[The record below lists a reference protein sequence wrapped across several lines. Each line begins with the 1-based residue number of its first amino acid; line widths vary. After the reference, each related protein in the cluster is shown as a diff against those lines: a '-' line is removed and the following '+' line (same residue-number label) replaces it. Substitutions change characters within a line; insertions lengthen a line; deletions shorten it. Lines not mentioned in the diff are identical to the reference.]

1 MERNYRLRANVGSDA
16 VLNVNMRQDFDF
28 LEVLSLRLRQKDT
41 YKLHSSSYGVIVGR
55 VLANDAFGI
64 PNAKVSVFIEKDDAD
79 TTEISQIYPYEEI
92 TSKDSEGRRY
102 NLLQDYSDDACYKVV
117 GTFPNKRYV
126 LDDDS
131 MLEVYDKYWKYTTVT
146 NQAGDYML
154 FAVPTGSQQIH
165 VDIDLSDIGVL
176 SQKPRDFEYKGYNI
190 SMFDSPVQFKDS
202 TNLDNLAQL
211 FSQNKSVNVYPFW
224 GDDDNGIAAITRC
237 DVQIQ
242 YKFEPTCVFMG
253 SIISDNDA
261 NSIGHKCAPSV
272 NNGMNNQLI
281 GGNGTIEMIRKTTDG
296 LVEEY
301 QIQGNQLIDENGV
314 WCYQIPMNLDYIGT
328 DEYGNVVPT
337 DNPSKGIPTRAQVRF
352 RISKTESGDEGFSRH
367 TAKYLVPM
375 NPILD
380 EGKVVPTLKVS
391 GSEAEKMYN
400 FGSATPDSCFRDLY
414 WNNVYSVKNYI
425 PKSQVAHRPYAN
437 NYTALKGANLVDNQ
451 NPVPFNKLRVD
462 MPFSYV
468 IVCVLF
474 TIVMYIIMFI
484 NQLVCIIDET
494 VLRIYNT
501 LRNFCLPKIPL
512 VGRICPFKAIL
523 PKLGYLGCL
532 SLAGG
537 FGENNTTFYPGCWCR
552 GTGLKAASCGSDQNG
567 NCNKSTDT
575 ARLMDSVQRSLALD
589 HKIAKLDFYQ
599 DWINGTLYMPLWYW
613 RKRKK
618 KTFLFGLF
626 SSKAKSQYC
635 SCDSK
640 YTRLKTSVTCNI
652 EYSKNDLTTNNSLM
666 PNNED
671 RWHKRRSGSVSYKR
685 GLIKPVENKDGLT
698 VYYYVGMQPTT
709 NNPNSDLQL
718 GDMGKDVKI
727 ALLYATDIILLGN
740 LEPNNIYGI
749 PQFYNCLPSTSANIP
764 PIASVEENIT
774 DEDDNDSDSPISVG
788 EDSGLTVTTGM
799 DWGHDYNDQTP
810 KYQRGLF
817 MDLSCTY
824 ANTKPKSCI
833 NVERLSEFGVN
844 LDMSYDMEYHSGN
857 SIKSGKIEADGFVS
871 KYELDDTENRAMF
884 ATLNHIG
891 FVPQP
896 YQDSIGSYTTQVEDA
911 NTNYLVNKFKYI
923 YPTDFDGRLQVP
935 MDLYKKGFEQVEMD
949 KKDDSYLTFR
959 FGAEAECDTDPSLKN
974 ECRIRHF
981 YHYDG
986 SKYSMPLYNNSYYFY
1001 FGVKKGSTAIDKF
1014 NKMFNASCFKRQTHP
1029 FTIDITKKGTSYC
1042 PSMYNYIDK
1051 NGKIVETID
1060 GYGYI
1065 KIVMD
1070 DITVPYSYTLT
1081 DSLGNEVVSET
1092 GMSLT
1097 SFVIGRTFNNDG
1109 NVIVEDKG
1117 AVKKQIDG
1125 SVVTNEY
1132 ASGLTNQAYT
1142 LEVTD
1147 ANGKTMTERIV
1158 LSVPSIS
1165 TEYTTTNLGTKFY
1178 SSGSTPNDY
1187 ICNKQSM
1194 FYGVIAI
1201 KGFTVDGHEFLLD
1214 KLEEAAHSSGDTD
1227 SNGADYYSFSVIGKR
1242 KEKDENGI
1250 VVKTYTAYAAI
1261 KVFAIN
1267 RDDNL
1272 LTSGC
1277 TCSGETTTVGPSGFT
1292 DNVLSLYVYRPNRFS
1307 LIITQKCVNRVDGKD
1322 ITAKTENT
1330 SSDIVTISNGSS
1342 FKAYLNDMPVKF
1354 LLGSSSEASPK
1365 SKFYS
1370 SSAVTS
1376 VTGSGITGWYG
1387 VNDEESYMFDVTT
1400 KNNEESWGDYVT
1412 LGESITSVDS
1422 KRNILKYK
1430 FDTMFSLSEATFV
1443 TSNSSCKFRYD
1454 ADGGTEPT
1462 LFRSLYPNYDDSSK
1476 VANTY
1481 TLDDYGVAECTS
1493 AIPNI
1498 VGDNYNGIDNSP
1510 SFNNVLSSNTDNQGN
1525 YFAAF
1530 TNDGGYKT
1538 KDTIDGKVSVMR
1550 IPNHASVSPFKIKG
1564 AEEDT
1569 PKTKGKDL
1577 EGVIDE
1583 KFPYAYNGGTQ
1594 KLKGD
1599 SQRNVKPYL
1608 RAMFL
1613 DRRFDYDLVVL
1624 APFIG
1629 SSFSLGSNDVPW
1641 KSSRLSGVT
1650 YGGIEMAYDDEY
1662 NIISAKTTGSSASTI
1677 SSITI
1682 SSITSSVCEY
1692 TYSYNGNSDEDVKT
1706 QLNRAKDITEKPNG
1720 EYDVGVFKRF
1730 YESTINGIDVTKMY
1744 WSTFNEKRLS
1754 KLAESSGYTTSVP
1767 RIFQHTID
1775 KENKPL
1781 LYNGEFAKD
1790 NFTTKRL
1797 IDIGNI
1803 PRSTDFSYG
1812 VTCCGYDLDTELN
1825 SDGEIL
1831 AKAVEGETT
1840 SIDLTF
1846 ESPITFINPSSD
1858 NKDYGNVVY
1867 ENDGVVKKDEI
1878 EYRRFKASK
1887 CSLMFKYNTKDS
1899 SDYDV
1904 YTKTPKVIKVLWDGM
1919 GKVIGDIQD
1928 GITYYKTIESGITL
1942 DGAIEKIKLE
1952 DGEFDKSTVSFW
1964 DKLKGES
1971 ISVILP
1977 EGTELGN
1984 EYKSKYDKRE
1994 IDGTFFK
2001 DSESNEF
2008 LMSNDTRF
2016 GEITF
2021 SKTFNLDGT
2030 KVFSILVDR
2039 EYRYQ
2044 ANDNL
2049 TRHLR
2054 TIETSDLYDCRDL
2067 LMRPLIKDDSG
2078 ETLYSY
2084 TILSDFGQTD
2094 VTVSSSSSGSTSGS
2108 TNDSNSGSTI
2118 SASASTKVLTQ
2129 VVSFEFRFSTSGS
2142 SPTDL
2147 ECQAFADTSMM
2158 TYTFKFSNGNDSYYL
2173 TPSKTSVIQG
2183 KGYCCIRITVN
2194 WTQDMGTLFDSK
2206 WSTCKCMVLAKTNS
2220 NFSYKMKEF
2229 SISHDDDDEK
2239 ATDANPVETNVIIV

>member
-28 LEVLSLRLRQKDT
+28 LEVLSLKLRQKDT

-512 VGRICPFKAIL
+512 VGRICPFKPIL

-635 SCDSK
+635 SCDSR

-718 GDMGKDVKI
+718 GDMDKDVKI

-896 YQDSIGSYTTQVEDA
+896 YQDSIKSYTTQVEDA

-1029 FTIDITKKGTSYC
+1029 FTIDITKRGRSYC
-1042 PSMYNYIDK
+1042 PSMYGSN
-1051 NGKIVETID
+1051 ID

-1081 DSLGNEVVSET
+1081 DSLGNEVASKT
-1092 GMSLT
+1092 GTSLT
-1097 SFVIGRTFNNDG
+1097 SFVIGATIDEHG
-1109 NVIVEDKG
+1109 NVIVNHN
-1117 AVKKQIDG
+1117 
-1125 SVVTNEY
+1125 VTSNEY
-1132 ASGLTNQAYT
+1132 QNGLTNQDYT

-1158 LSVPSIS
+1158 LSVPSIR

-1178 SSGSTPNDY
+1178 STTSTPNDY

-1201 KGFTVDGHEFLLD
+1201 KGFTVDGHEFSLTE
-1214 KLEEAAHSSGDTD
+1214 LEGVTSGVDF
-1227 SNGADYYSFSVIGKR
+1227 YSFSVVGNSIYGS
-1242 KEKDENGI
+1242 
-1250 VVKTYTAYAAI
+1250 YTAHAVI
-1261 KVFAIN
+1261 TVSAIN
-1267 RDDNL
+1267 MDGISS
-1272 LTSGC
+1272 TEECMCS
-1277 TCSGETTTVGPSGFT
+1277 SGETTVGTYNFDKKNG
-1292 DNVLSLYVYRPNRFS
+1292 VLSLYVYRPNRFS
-1307 LIITQKCVNRVDGKD
+1307 LTITQMCVKRVNGIV

-1330 SSDIVTISNGSS
+1330 SNDIVTISNGSS

-1354 LLGSSSEASPK
+1354 LLGSSSEASPN

-1370 SSAVTS
+1370 SSVVTS
-1376 VTGSGITGWYG
+1376 VIDDKIIGWYG
-1387 VNDEESYMFDVTT
+1387 VNDENSYIFDATT

-1454 ADGGTEPT
+1454 ADGGTAPT

-1498 VGDNYNGIDNSP
+1498 VGDNYNGIDKSP
-1510 SFNNVLSSNTDNQGN
+1510 SFNKVLSSNTVNQGN

-1538 KDTIDGKVSVMR
+1538 KDSIDGKVSVMR
-1550 IPNHASVSPFKIKG
+1550 IPNHASVSPYKING
-1564 AEEDT
+1564 VEDP

-1577 EGVIDE
+1577 EGGIE

-1662 NIISAKTTGSSASTI
+1662 NIISAKTTDSSASA
-1677 SSITI
+1677 
-1682 SSITSSVCEY
+1682 ITSVYEY
-1692 TYSYNGNSDEDVKT
+1692 TYSYNGNSDKDVNT
-1706 QLNRAKDITEKPNG
+1706 QLNGAKDITEKPNG
-1720 EYDVGVFKRF
+1720 KYDVGVFKRF

-1744 WSTFNEKRLS
+1744 WSTFNEERLS
-1754 KLAESSGYTTSVP
+1754 KLAESSGYTAPTAP
-1767 RIFQHTID
+1767 RIFHHYKD
-1775 KENKPL
+1775 KDNKPL
-1781 LYNGEFAKD
+1781 YNGEFAKDNFGEFAKD

-1803 PRSTDFSYG
+1803 PSSTDFSYG
-1812 VTCCGYDLDTELN
+1812 VTCCGYNLKTELN

-1846 ESPITFINPSSD
+1846 EPPITFINPSSD
-1858 NKDYGNVVY
+1858 NKDYGNVEY
-1867 ENDGVVKKDEI
+1867 DKDGVVEVEVKNDKI

-1942 DGAIEKIKLE
+1942 DGAISGITLA
-1952 DGEFDKSTVSFW
+1952 EFDKSTVSFW

-1977 EGTELGN
+1977 EGTELGDG
-1984 EYKSKYDKRE
+1984 YQSKYGKRKN
-1994 IDGTFFK
+1994 IDGIFFK
-2001 DSESNEF
+2001 DSESHEF

-2021 SKTFNLDGT
+2021 SKTFELDGT

-2084 TILSDFGQTD
+2084 TTLSDFGQTD
-2094 VTVSSSSSGSTSGS
+2094 VSVSGSSSGGSVST
-2108 TNDSNSGSTI
+2108 T
-2118 SASASTKVLTQ
+2118 ASTKVLTQ
-2129 VVSFEFRFSTSGS
+2129 VISFEFRFSTSGS

-2158 TYTFKFSNGNDSYYL
+2158 TYTFKFSNRSDSYYL
-2173 TPSKTSVIQG
+2173 TPSNTTVTQSDDG
-2183 KGYCCIRITVN
+2183 KYCYIRITVN

-2206 WSTCKCMVLAKTNS
+2206 WKTCNCMVLAKTNS
-2220 NFSYKMKEF
+2220 NFSYKMNEF
-2229 SISHDDDDEK
+2229 SISHDVLHDKK
-2239 ATDANPVETNVIIV
+2239 ATEVGKDEVTNVTIDNK

>member
-375 NPILD
+375 NPILN
-380 EGKVVPTLKVS
+380 EEKVVPTLKAS

-512 VGRICPFKAIL
+512 VGRICPFKPIL

-552 GTGLKAASCGSDQNG
+552 GTGLKVASCGSDQNG

-635 SCDSK
+635 SCDSR

-666 PNNED
+666 PNKED

-740 LEPNNIYGI
+740 LEPNNLYGI

-810 KYQRGLF
+810 RYQRGLF

-896 YQDSIGSYTTQVEDA
+896 YQDSIKSYTTQVEDA

-959 FGAEAECDTDPSLKN
+959 FGAEGGTSDSNSEG
-974 ECRIRHF
+974 RIRHF
-981 YHYDG
+981 YHTDG
-986 SKYSMPLYNNSYYFY
+986 GKFSMPLYNNSYYFY

-1029 FTIDITKKGTSYC
+1029 FTIDITKRGRSYC
-1042 PSMYNYIDK
+1042 PSMYGNDR
-1051 NGKIVETID
+1051 D

-1081 DSLGNEVVSET
+1081 DSFGNEVVSET

-1097 SFVIGRTFNNDG
+1097 SFAIGGIIDEDG
-1109 NVIVEDKG
+1109 NVIVKDKG
-1117 AVKKQIDG
+1117 AVRKQIDK
-1125 SVVTNEY
+1125 SLVTNEY

-1165 TEYTTTNLGTKFY
+1165 IEYTTTNLATKFY
-1178 SSGSTPNDY
+1178 STTSTTISY
-1187 ICNKQSM
+1187 ICDKQSM
-1194 FYGVIAI
+1194 FYGVISI
-1201 KGFTVDGHEFLLD
+1201 KGFTVDGYEFLLD
-1214 KLEEAAHSSGDTD
+1214 KLEAAAYTSSDD
-1227 SNGADYYSFSVIGKR
+1227 SYLYYLVGKG
-1242 KEKDENGI
+1242 KDNS
-1250 VVKTYTAYAAI
+1250 TYTANVVITVHA
-1261 KVFAIN
+1261 VN
-1267 RDDNL
+1267 RDGISSTEDCMCQYIGNTVDYLNL
-1272 LTSGC
+1272 LMT
-1277 TCSGETTTVGPSGFT
+1277 
-1292 DNVLSLYVYRPNRFS
+1292 
-1307 LIITQKCVNRVDGKD
+1307 
-1322 ITAKTENT
+1322 
-1330 SSDIVTISNGSS
+1330 
-1342 FKAYLNDMPVKF
+1342 
-1354 LLGSSSEASPK
+1354 
-1365 SKFYS
+1365 
-1370 SSAVTS
+1370 
-1376 VTGSGITGWYG
+1376 
-1387 VNDEESYMFDVTT
+1387 
-1400 KNNEESWGDYVT
+1400 
-1412 LGESITSVDS
+1412 
-1422 KRNILKYK
+1422 
-1430 FDTMFSLSEATFV
+1430 
-1443 TSNSSCKFRYD
+1443 
-1454 ADGGTEPT
+1454 
-1462 LFRSLYPNYDDSSK
+1462 RS
-1476 VANTY
+1476 
-1481 TLDDYGVAECTS
+1481 
-1493 AIPNI
+1493 
-1498 VGDNYNGIDNSP
+1498 
-1510 SFNNVLSSNTDNQGN
+1510 
-1525 YFAAF
+1525 
-1530 TNDGGYKT
+1530 
-1538 KDTIDGKVSVMR
+1538 
-1550 IPNHASVSPFKIKG
+1550 
-1564 AEEDT
+1564 
-1569 PKTKGKDL
+1569 
-1577 EGVIDE
+1577 
-1583 KFPYAYNGGTQ
+1583 
-1594 KLKGD
+1594 
-1599 SQRNVKPYL
+1599 
-1608 RAMFL
+1608 
-1613 DRRFDYDLVVL
+1613 
-1624 APFIG
+1624 
-1629 SSFSLGSNDVPW
+1629 
-1641 KSSRLSGVT
+1641 
-1650 YGGIEMAYDDEY
+1650 
-1662 NIISAKTTGSSASTI
+1662 
-1677 SSITI
+1677 
-1682 SSITSSVCEY
+1682 
-1692 TYSYNGNSDEDVKT
+1692 
-1706 QLNRAKDITEKPNG
+1706 
-1720 EYDVGVFKRF
+1720 
-1730 YESTINGIDVTKMY
+1730 
-1744 WSTFNEKRLS
+1744 
-1754 KLAESSGYTTSVP
+1754 
-1767 RIFQHTID
+1767 
-1775 KENKPL
+1775 
-1781 LYNGEFAKD
+1781 
-1790 NFTTKRL
+1790 
-1797 IDIGNI
+1797 
-1803 PRSTDFSYG
+1803 
-1812 VTCCGYDLDTELN
+1812 
-1825 SDGEIL
+1825 
-1831 AKAVEGETT
+1831 
-1840 SIDLTF
+1840 
-1846 ESPITFINPSSD
+1846 
-1858 NKDYGNVVY
+1858 
-1867 ENDGVVKKDEI
+1867 
-1878 EYRRFKASK
+1878 
-1887 CSLMFKYNTKDS
+1887 
-1899 SDYDV
+1899 
-1904 YTKTPKVIKVLWDGM
+1904 
-1919 GKVIGDIQD
+1919 
-1928 GITYYKTIESGITL
+1928 
-1942 DGAIEKIKLE
+1942 
-1952 DGEFDKSTVSFW
+1952 
-1964 DKLKGES
+1964 
-1971 ISVILP
+1971 
-1977 EGTELGN
+1977 
-1984 EYKSKYDKRE
+1984 
-1994 IDGTFFK
+1994 
-2001 DSESNEF
+2001 
-2008 LMSNDTRF
+2008 
-2016 GEITF
+2016 
-2021 SKTFNLDGT
+2021 
-2030 KVFSILVDR
+2030 
-2039 EYRYQ
+2039 
-2044 ANDNL
+2044 
-2049 TRHLR
+2049 
-2054 TIETSDLYDCRDL
+2054 
-2067 LMRPLIKDDSG
+2067 
-2078 ETLYSY
+2078 
-2084 TILSDFGQTD
+2084 
-2094 VTVSSSSSGSTSGS
+2094 
-2108 TNDSNSGSTI
+2108 
-2118 SASASTKVLTQ
+2118 
-2129 VVSFEFRFSTSGS
+2129 
-2142 SPTDL
+2142 
-2147 ECQAFADTSMM
+2147 
-2158 TYTFKFSNGNDSYYL
+2158 
-2173 TPSKTSVIQG
+2173 
-2183 KGYCCIRITVN
+2183 
-2194 WTQDMGTLFDSK
+2194 
-2206 WSTCKCMVLAKTNS
+2206 
-2220 NFSYKMKEF
+2220 
-2229 SISHDDDDEK
+2229 
-2239 ATDANPVETNVIIV
+2239 

>member
-28 LEVLSLRLRQKDT
+28 LEVLSLKLRQKDT

-494 VLRIYNT
+494 VLRIYNAI
-501 LRNFCLPKIPL
+501 RNFCLPKIPL
-512 VGRICPFKAIL
+512 VGRICPFKPIL

-537 FGENNTTFYPGCWCR
+537 FGEDNTTFYPGCWCR
-552 GTGLKAASCGSDQNG
+552 GTGLKAASCGGDQNG

-635 SCDSK
+635 SCDSR

-774 DEDDNDSDSPISVG
+774 DEDDNDSDSPTSVG

-896 YQDSIGSYTTQVEDA
+896 YQDSIKSYTTQVEDA

-959 FGAEAECDTDPSLKN
+959 FGAEGGMSDSNSEG
-974 ECRIRHF
+974 RIRHF
-981 YHYDG
+981 YHTDG
-986 SKYSMPLYNNSYYFY
+986 GKFSMPLYNNSYYFY

-1042 PSMYNYIDK
+1042 PSMYGN
-1051 NGKIVETID
+1051 NID

-1097 SFVIGRTFNNDG
+1097 SFAIGGIIDEDG
-1109 NVIVEDKG
+1109 NVIVKDQG

-1125 SVVTNEY
+1125 SKVTNEY
-1132 ASGLTNQAYT
+1132 KNGLTNQDYT

-1178 SSGSTPNDY
+1178 STTSTTISY

-1194 FYGVIAI
+1194 FYGVISI
-1201 KGFTVDGHEFLLD
+1201 KGFTVDGYEFLLTDAKMKTIPSD
-1214 KLEEAAHSSGDTD
+1214 KDD
-1227 SNGADYYSFSVIGKR
+1227 SYSFSVIGER
-1242 KEKDENGI
+1242 EDGNNI
-1250 VVKTYTAYAAI
+1250 YTAYAVI
-1261 KVFAIN
+1261 EVSAIN
-1267 RDDNL
+1267 RDGISSTEDCMC
-1272 LTSGC
+1272 S
-1277 TCSGETTTVGPSGFT
+1277 SGETTVGTYNF
-1292 DNVLSLYVYRPNRFS
+1292 DKNNHVLSLYVYRPNRFS
-1307 LIITQKCVNRVDGKD
+1307 LTITQMCVNEAG
-1322 ITAKTENT
+1322 ILEKTENT
-1330 SSDIVTISNGSS
+1330 SNDIVTISNGSN

-1354 LLGSSSEASPK
+1354 LLGSSSEASPN

-1370 SSAVTS
+1370 SSVVTNATDS
-1376 VTGSGITGWYG
+1376 RVSGWYG
-1387 VNDEESYMFDVTT
+1387 VNDENSYIFGDNTENSTT
-1400 KNNEESWGDYVT
+1400 SNNEESWGDYVT

-1454 ADGGTEPT
+1454 ADGGTAPT

-1498 VGDNYNGIDNSP
+1498 VGDNYNGIQNSP
-1510 SFNNVLSSNTDNQGN
+1510 SFNGILSSNTNKQGN

-1530 TNDGGYKT
+1530 TSDGGYKT
-1538 KDTIDGKVSVMR
+1538 KNTIDGKVSVMR
-1550 IPNHASVSPFKIKG
+1550 IPNHASVSPLS
-1564 AEEDT
+1564 DNSV
-1569 PKTKGKDL
+1569 KTKGKDS
-1577 EGVIDE
+1577 EGEIE
-1583 KFPYAYNGGTQ
+1583 KFKYAYSSGYQALPN
-1594 KLKGD
+1594 D
-1599 SQRNVKPYL
+1599 SRRDVKPYL

-1629 SSFSLGSNDVPW
+1629 SSFSLGDDNKVTW
-1641 KSSRLSGVT
+1641 KSSRLSGFT

-1662 NIISAKTTGSSASTI
+1662 NIISANTTDSSASAI
-1677 SSITI
+1677 N
-1682 SSITSSVCEY
+1682 SVYEY
-1692 TYSYNGNSDEDVKT
+1692 TYSYNGNSDENVHT
-1706 QLNRAKDITEKPNG
+1706 MLNKARDINNG
-1720 EYDVGVFKRF
+1720 NVFKRF

-1744 WSTFNEKRLS
+1744 WSTFNKERLNELA
-1754 KLAESSGYTTSVP
+1754 KLSGSSISVP
-1767 RIFQHTID
+1767 RVFQYP
-1775 KENKPL
+1775 KGNGS

-1790 NFTTKRL
+1790 NFTTKRF

-1803 PRSTDFSYG
+1803 PSSTDFSYG

-1867 ENDGVVKKDEI
+1867 SHVKGSSKDG
-1878 EYRRFKASK
+1878 YRIFKASE

-1919 GKVIGDIQD
+1919 RDVIGDKQD

-1942 DGAIEKIKLE
+1942 DDAIRKIKLK
-1952 DGEFDKSTVSFW
+1952 DGEFNKSTVSFW

-1977 EGTELGN
+1977 EGTELGDG
-1984 EYKSKYDKRE
+1984 YKSKYDKRKN

-2001 DSESNEF
+2001 DSESHEF

-2021 SKTFNLDGT
+2021 SKTFKLDGT

-2067 LMRPLIKDDSG
+2067 LMRPLNKAKNKDDSG

-2084 TILSDFGQTD
+2084 TTLSDFGQTD
-2094 VTVSSSSSGSTSGS
+2094 VSVSGSSSGGSVST
-2108 TNDSNSGSTI
+2108 T
-2118 SASASTKVLTQ
+2118 ASTKVLTQ
-2129 VVSFEFRFSTSGS
+2129 VISFEFRFSTSGKA
-2142 SPTDL
+2142 TNL

-2158 TYTFKFSNGNDSYYL
+2158 TYTFKFSNRSDSYYL
-2173 TPSKTSVIQG
+2173 TPSNTTVTQSDDG
-2183 KGYCCIRITVN
+2183 KYCYIRITVN

-2206 WSTCKCMVLAKTNS
+2206 WNTCKCIVLAKTNS
-2220 NFSYKMKEF
+2220 NFSYKMNEF
-2229 SISHDDDDEK
+2229 SIRHVGDKK
-2239 ATDANPVETNVIIV
+2239 ATEVGKDEVTNVTMDN

>member
-28 LEVLSLRLRQKDT
+28 LEVLSLKLRQKDT

-400 FGSATPDSCFRDLY
+400 FGSATPESCFRDLY

-494 VLRIYNT
+494 VLRIYNAI
-501 LRNFCLPKIPL
+501 RNFCLPKIPL
-512 VGRICPFKAIL
+512 VGRICPFKPIL

-635 SCDSK
+635 SCDSR

-666 PNNED
+666 PNNEN

-740 LEPNNIYGI
+740 LEPNNLYGI

-896 YQDSIGSYTTQVEDA
+896 YQDSIKSYTTQVEDA

-959 FGAEAECDTDPSLKN
+959 FGAEGGTSDSNSEG
-974 ECRIRHF
+974 RIRHF
-981 YHYDG
+981 YHTDG
-986 SKYSMPLYNNSYYFY
+986 GKFSMPLYNNSYYFY

-1029 FTIDITKKGTSYC
+1029 FTIDITKRGRSYC
-1042 PSMYNYIDK
+1042 PSMYGNDR
-1051 NGKIVETID
+1051 D

-1081 DSLGNEVVSET
+1081 DSFGNEVVSES

-1097 SFVIGRTFNNDG
+1097 SFVIGGIIDEDG
-1109 NVIVEDKG
+1109 HVIVKDKG
-1117 AVKKQIDG
+1117 AVRKQIDK
-1125 SVVTNEY
+1125 SLVTNEY

-1158 LSVPSIS
+1158 L
-1165 TEYTTTNLGTKFY
+1165 
-1178 SSGSTPNDY
+1178 
-1187 ICNKQSM
+1187 
-1194 FYGVIAI
+1194 
-1201 KGFTVDGHEFLLD
+1201 
-1214 KLEEAAHSSGDTD
+1214 
-1227 SNGADYYSFSVIGKR
+1227 
-1242 KEKDENGI
+1242 
-1250 VVKTYTAYAAI
+1250 
-1261 KVFAIN
+1261 
-1267 RDDNL
+1267 
-1272 LTSGC
+1272 
-1277 TCSGETTTVGPSGFT
+1277 
-1292 DNVLSLYVYRPNRFS
+1292 
-1307 LIITQKCVNRVDGKD
+1307 
-1322 ITAKTENT
+1322 
-1330 SSDIVTISNGSS
+1330 
-1342 FKAYLNDMPVKF
+1342 
-1354 LLGSSSEASPK
+1354 
-1365 SKFYS
+1365 
-1370 SSAVTS
+1370 
-1376 VTGSGITGWYG
+1376 
-1387 VNDEESYMFDVTT
+1387 
-1400 KNNEESWGDYVT
+1400 
-1412 LGESITSVDS
+1412 
-1422 KRNILKYK
+1422 
-1430 FDTMFSLSEATFV
+1430 
-1443 TSNSSCKFRYD
+1443 
-1454 ADGGTEPT
+1454 
-1462 LFRSLYPNYDDSSK
+1462 
-1476 VANTY
+1476 
-1481 TLDDYGVAECTS
+1481 
-1493 AIPNI
+1493 
-1498 VGDNYNGIDNSP
+1498 
-1510 SFNNVLSSNTDNQGN
+1510 
-1525 YFAAF
+1525 
-1530 TNDGGYKT
+1530 
-1538 KDTIDGKVSVMR
+1538 
-1550 IPNHASVSPFKIKG
+1550 
-1564 AEEDT
+1564 
-1569 PKTKGKDL
+1569 
-1577 EGVIDE
+1577 
-1583 KFPYAYNGGTQ
+1583 
-1594 KLKGD
+1594 
-1599 SQRNVKPYL
+1599 
-1608 RAMFL
+1608 
-1613 DRRFDYDLVVL
+1613 
-1624 APFIG
+1624 
-1629 SSFSLGSNDVPW
+1629 
-1641 KSSRLSGVT
+1641 
-1650 YGGIEMAYDDEY
+1650 
-1662 NIISAKTTGSSASTI
+1662 
-1677 SSITI
+1677 
-1682 SSITSSVCEY
+1682 
-1692 TYSYNGNSDEDVKT
+1692 
-1706 QLNRAKDITEKPNG
+1706 
-1720 EYDVGVFKRF
+1720 
-1730 YESTINGIDVTKMY
+1730 
-1744 WSTFNEKRLS
+1744 
-1754 KLAESSGYTTSVP
+1754 
-1767 RIFQHTID
+1767 
-1775 KENKPL
+1775 
-1781 LYNGEFAKD
+1781 
-1790 NFTTKRL
+1790 
-1797 IDIGNI
+1797 
-1803 PRSTDFSYG
+1803 
-1812 VTCCGYDLDTELN
+1812 
-1825 SDGEIL
+1825 
-1831 AKAVEGETT
+1831 
-1840 SIDLTF
+1840 
-1846 ESPITFINPSSD
+1846 
-1858 NKDYGNVVY
+1858 
-1867 ENDGVVKKDEI
+1867 
-1878 EYRRFKASK
+1878 
-1887 CSLMFKYNTKDS
+1887 
-1899 SDYDV
+1899 
-1904 YTKTPKVIKVLWDGM
+1904 
-1919 GKVIGDIQD
+1919 
-1928 GITYYKTIESGITL
+1928 
-1942 DGAIEKIKLE
+1942 
-1952 DGEFDKSTVSFW
+1952 
-1964 DKLKGES
+1964 
-1971 ISVILP
+1971 
-1977 EGTELGN
+1977 
-1984 EYKSKYDKRE
+1984 
-1994 IDGTFFK
+1994 
-2001 DSESNEF
+2001 
-2008 LMSNDTRF
+2008 
-2016 GEITF
+2016 
-2021 SKTFNLDGT
+2021 
-2030 KVFSILVDR
+2030 
-2039 EYRYQ
+2039 
-2044 ANDNL
+2044 
-2049 TRHLR
+2049 
-2054 TIETSDLYDCRDL
+2054 
-2067 LMRPLIKDDSG
+2067 
-2078 ETLYSY
+2078 
-2084 TILSDFGQTD
+2084 
-2094 VTVSSSSSGSTSGS
+2094 
-2108 TNDSNSGSTI
+2108 
-2118 SASASTKVLTQ
+2118 
-2129 VVSFEFRFSTSGS
+2129 
-2142 SPTDL
+2142 
-2147 ECQAFADTSMM
+2147 
-2158 TYTFKFSNGNDSYYL
+2158 
-2173 TPSKTSVIQG
+2173 
-2183 KGYCCIRITVN
+2183 
-2194 WTQDMGTLFDSK
+2194 
-2206 WSTCKCMVLAKTNS
+2206 
-2220 NFSYKMKEF
+2220 
-2229 SISHDDDDEK
+2229 
-2239 ATDANPVETNVIIV
+2239 

>member
-1 MERNYRLRANVGSDA
+1 MEKNYRLHANVGSDT
-16 VLNVNMRQDFDF
+16 VLNVNMRQDFEF

-64 PNAKVSVFIEKDDAD
+64 PNAKVSVFMEKDDSD

-102 NLLQDYSDDACYKVV
+102 NLLQDYSDDSCYKVV

-146 NQAGDYML
+146 NQAGDYMI

-176 SQKPRDFEYKGYNI
+176 SQKPRDFEYKGYNL

-237 DVQIQ
+237 DIQIQ

-253 SIISDNDA
+253 SIVSDNDA

-380 EGKVVPTLKVS
+380 ESKVVPTLKVS
-391 GSEAEKMYN
+391 GVEAEKMYN

-462 MPFSYV
+462 IPFSYV
-468 IVCVLF
+468 IVCILF

-494 VLRIYNT
+494 VLRIYNSI
-501 LRNFCLPKIPL
+501 RNFCLPKIPL
-512 VGRICPFKAIL
+512 VGRICPFKAL
-523 PKLGYLGCL
+523 MPKLNYLGCL

-537 FGENNTTFYPGCWCR
+537 FGEDNTTFYPGCWCR

-589 HKIAKLDFYQ
+589 YNITKLDFYQ

-635 SCDSK
+635 SCNSI
-640 YTRLKTSVTCNI
+640 YTRLKTAVTCNI
-652 EYSKNDLTTNNSLM
+652 EYSKNDLTTNNGLM
-666 PNNED
+666 PNGED

-709 NNPNSDLQL
+709 SNADSSLQL

-740 LEPNNIYGI
+740 LEPNNLYGI
-749 PQFYNCLPSTSANIP
+749 PQFYNCLPSTTANIP

-774 DEDDNDSDSPISVG
+774 DSDDDDSDSPTSVG

-799 DWGHDYNDQTP
+799 DWGHDYDDQTP
-810 KYQRGLF
+810 KYQKGLF

-844 LDMSYDMEYHSGN
+844 LDMSYDMEYHNGS
-857 SIKSGKIEADGFVS
+857 SIKSGKIEGDGFVS

-884 ATLNHIG
+884 ATLNHMG

-896 YQDSIGSYTTQVEDA
+896 YQDSIKSYTTQVQDE
-911 NTNYLVNKFKYI
+911 NTNYFVNKFKYI

-935 MDLYKKGFEQVEMD
+935 MDMYKRGFEQVEMD

-959 FGAEAECDTDPSLKN
+959 FGAEGGNSSTNSEG
-974 ECRIRHF
+974 RIRHF
-981 YHYDG
+981 YHNEG
-986 SKYSMPLYNNSYYFY
+986 GKFSMPLYNNSYYFY

-1014 NKMFNASCFKRQTHP
+1014 NQMFNASCFKKEVHP
-1029 FTIDITKKGTSYC
+1029 FTVDITKKGRSYC
-1042 PSMYNYIDK
+1042 TSMYSGN
-1051 NGKIVETID
+1051 D

-1065 KIVMD
+1065 KVSMD
-1070 DITVPYSYTLT
+1070 DIIVPYSYTLT
-1081 DSLGNEVVSET
+1081 DSLGNEVVSESD
-1092 GMSLT
+1092 MSST
-1097 SFVIGRTFNNDG
+1097 YFVIGGTTPSADGDVTIND
-1109 NVIVEDKG
+1109 NG

-1125 SVVTNEY
+1125 AVAANEY
-1132 ASGLTNQAYT
+1132 KNGLTNQDYT

-1147 ANGKTMTERIV
+1147 ANGKTMSERIV
-1158 LSVPSIS
+1158 LSIPAIS

-1178 SSGSTPNDY
+1178 STSSTTMNY

-1194 FYGVIAI
+1194 FYGVISI
-1201 KGFTVDGHEFLLD
+1201 NGFTVDGYEFLLD
-1214 KLEEAAHSSGDTD
+1214 SARQISVPSVSS
-1227 SNGADYYSFSVIGKR
+1227 DYYSYTLVGKR
-1242 KEKDENGI
+1242 SSDDG
-1250 VVKTYTAYAAI
+1250 KTYTANAVLTVAAVNMDEI
-1261 KVFAIN
+1261 SSTSECMCNGSGNVVGAYEFTNDKV
-1267 RDDNL
+1267 L
-1272 LTSGC
+1272 K
-1277 TCSGETTTVGPSGFT
+1277 
-1292 DNVLSLYVYRPNRFS
+1292 LYVYEPNRFS
-1307 LIITQKCVNRVDGKD
+1307 LTITQMCGNVA
-1322 ITAKTENT
+1322 TTNT
-1330 SSDIVTISNGSS
+1330 SNDVVTISNGSN
-1342 FKAYLNDMPVKF
+1342 FKAYLNEMPVKF
-1354 LLGSSSEASPK
+1354 MLGSTSYVDSN

-1370 SSAVTS
+1370 TQVVTDPS
-1376 VTGSGITGWYG
+1376 NDKISGWYG
-1387 VNDEESYMFDVTT
+1387 VNDEDSYMFGDTT
-1400 KNNEESWGDYVT
+1400 ENSTTSNNTASWGDFVT
-1412 LGESITSVDS
+1412 LSDSINSVES
-1422 KRNILKYK
+1422 KQNILKYK
-1430 FDTMFSLSEATFV
+1430 FDTMFSLSEATYV

-1454 ADGGTEPT
+1454 AEGGTAPS
-1462 LFRSLYPNYDDSSK
+1462 LFRSLYPNYDDTSK
-1476 VANTY
+1476 IADTY
-1481 TLDDYGVAECTS
+1481 TLDDYGVAECVS
-1493 AIPNI
+1493 YIPNI
-1498 VGDNYNGIDNSP
+1498 VGDNYSGVTKSP
-1510 SFNNVLSSNTDNQGN
+1510 SFNNVLSSNTQRQGN

-1530 TNDGGYKT
+1530 TSDGGYKT
-1538 KDTIDGKVSVMR
+1538 KNTIDGKVSVMR
-1550 IPNHASVSPFKIKG
+1550 IPSQASVSPLSDNSIKV
-1564 AEEDT
+1564 
-1569 PKTKGKDL
+1569 KGKDS
-1577 EGVIDE
+1577 EGEIG
-1583 KFPYAYNGGTQ
+1583 KFQYAYNSG
-1594 KLKGD
+1594 
-1599 SQRNVKPYL
+1599 SQTLPNDTRRNVNPYL
-1608 RAMFL
+1608 RTMFL
-1613 DRRFDYDLVVL
+1613 DRRFDYDLVIL

-1629 SSFSLGSNDVPW
+1629 SSFSLGQNDVSW
-1641 KSSRLSGVT
+1641 RSSRLSGFT

-1662 NIISAKTTGSSASTI
+1662 NIISANTSDDSASPI
-1677 SSITI
+1677 G
-1682 SSITSSVCEY
+1682 SVYEY
-1692 TYSYNGNSDEDVKT
+1692 TYSYNEDKNENVHTKLNKASDSQDV
-1706 QLNRAKDITEKPNG
+1706 NG
-1720 EYDVGVFKRF
+1720 GVFKRF
-1730 YESTINGIDVTKMY
+1730 YESTINDLDVTKMY
-1744 WSTFNEKRLS
+1744 WSSFNKNRLVS
-1754 KLAESSGYTTSVP
+1754 NSVDFNKETSVP
-1767 RIFQHTID
+1767 RVFQYP
-1775 KENKPL
+1775 KNSSS
-1781 LYNGEFAKD
+1781 LYNGEFSKS
-1790 NFTTKRL
+1790 NFTTKRF

-1803 PRSTDFSYG
+1803 PRSTDFSYD
-1812 VTCCGYDLDTELN
+1812 VTCCGYDLETDIN
-1825 SDGEIL
+1825 GDGEIL
-1831 AKAVEGETT
+1831 ATAVEGETT
-1840 SIDLTF
+1840 NIDLTF
-1846 ESPITFINPSSD
+1846 ESPISFVSPSSD
-1858 NKDYGNVVY
+1858 NKDYGNIVY
-1867 ENDGVVKKDEI
+1867 SHAKGSSNDG
-1878 EYRRFKASK
+1878 YRIFKASE
-1887 CSLMFKYNTKDS
+1887 CSLTFKYNTKES
-1899 SDYDV
+1899 NDYDV
-1904 YTKTPKVIKVLWDGM
+1904 YTKTPKAIKVLWNGM
-1919 GKVIGDIQD
+1919 GGNIQD
-1928 GITYYKTIESGITL
+1928 GITHYKAAEGNVDNAINDITI
-1942 DGAIEKIKLE
+1942 A
-1952 DGEFDKSTVSFW
+1952 EFNKSTASFW
-1964 DKLKGES
+1964 DIIKKNPP
-1971 ISVILP
+1971 SVVLP
-1977 EGTELGN
+1977 EGISLSDG
-1984 EYKSKYDKRE
+1984 YKSKYDKRS
-1994 IDGTFFK
+1994 ISGTFFK
-2001 DSESNEF
+2001 DTETNEF
-2008 LMSNDTRF
+2008 LQSNDTRF

-2021 SKTFNLDGT
+2021 SKTFSVNDV
-2030 KVFSILVDR
+2030 KVLSVLVDR
-2039 EYRYQ
+2039 EYKYQ
-2044 ANDNL
+2044 TNDNL

-2067 LMRPLIKDDSG
+2067 LMRPLNKDGEGSG

-2084 TILSDFGQTD
+2084 TTLSDFGQTD
-2094 VTVSSSSSGSTSGS
+2094 VDVSGSTSSGSTS
-2108 TNDSNSGSTI
+2108 
-2118 SASASTKVLTQ
+2118 ASVSTKVLTQ
-2129 VVSFEFRFSTSGS
+2129 VISFEFRFSTSGS
-2142 SPTDL
+2142 PTSL

-2158 TYTFKFSNGNDSYYL
+2158 TYTFKFSNKSDSYYL
-2173 TPSKTSVIQG
+2173 TPSNTSVAQSEDG
-2183 KGYCCIRITVN
+2183 KYCFIRLTVN
-2194 WTQDMGTLFDSK
+2194 WSQDMGTLFDSK
-2206 WSTCKCMVLAKTNS
+2206 WSTCKCMILAKTNS
-2220 NFSYKMKEF
+2220 NFSYKLNEF
-2229 SISHDDDDEK
+2229 SISHDGRDKK
-2239 ATDANPVETNVIIV
+2239 ATEVGKNEITNVTMEN

>member
-28 LEVLSLRLRQKDT
+28 LEVLSLKLRQKDT

-79 TTEISQIYPYEEI
+79 ATEISQIYPYEEI

-375 NPILD
+375 NPILN
-380 EGKVVPTLKVS
+380 EEKVVPTLKVS

-512 VGRICPFKAIL
+512 VGRICPFKPIL

-635 SCDSK
+635 SCDSR

-718 GDMGKDVKI
+718 GDMDKDVKI

-896 YQDSIGSYTTQVEDA
+896 YQDSIKSYTTQVEDA

-959 FGAEAECDTDPSLKN
+959 FGAEGGTSDSNSEG
-974 ECRIRHF
+974 RIRHF
-981 YHYDG
+981 YHTDG
-986 SKYSMPLYNNSYYFY
+986 GKFSMPLYNNSYYFY

-1029 FTIDITKKGTSYC
+1029 FTIDITKRGRSYC
-1042 PSMYNYIDK
+1042 PSMYGNDR
-1051 NGKIVETID
+1051 D

-1081 DSLGNEVVSET
+1081 DSFGNEVVSET

-1097 SFVIGRTFNNDG
+1097 SFAIGGIIDEDG
-1109 NVIVEDKG
+1109 NVIVKDKG
-1117 AVKKQIDG
+1117 AVRKQIDK
-1125 SVVTNEY
+1125 SLVTNEY

-1165 TEYTTTNLGTKFY
+1165 IEYTTTNLATKFY
-1178 SSGSTPNDY
+1178 STTSTTISY
-1187 ICNKQSM
+1187 ICDKQSM
-1194 FYGVIAI
+1194 FYGVISI
-1201 KGFTVDGHEFLLD
+1201 KGFTVDGYEFLLD
-1214 KLEEAAHSSGDTD
+1214 KLEAAAYSSSDD
-1227 SNGADYYSFSVIGKR
+1227 CYLYYLVGKG
-1242 KEKDENGI
+1242 KDNS
-1250 VVKTYTAYAAI
+1250 TYTANVVITVHA
-1261 KVFAIN
+1261 VN
-1267 RDDNL
+1267 RDGISSTEDCMCQYIGN
-1272 LTSGC
+1272 
-1277 TCSGETTTVGPSGFT
+1277 TVDYFEFT
-1292 DNVLSLYVYRPNRFS
+1292 IDKVLKLYVYRPNRFS
-1307 LIITQKCVNRVDGKD
+1307 LTITQMCENE
-1322 ITAKTENT
+1322 KTENT
-1330 SSDIVTISNGSS
+1330 SNDIVTISNGSS

-1354 LLGSSSEASPK
+1354 LLGNSSEASPN
-1365 SKFYS
+1365 SNFYFS
-1370 SSAVTS
+1370 GNVVTS
-1376 VTGSGITGWYG
+1376 VIDRRISGWYG
-1387 VNDEESYMFDVTT
+1387 VNDEKSYMFDATT

-1412 LGESITSVDS
+1412 LDESITSVDS

-1498 VGDNYNGIDNSP
+1498 VGDNYSGVTKSP
-1510 SFNNVLSSNTDNQGN
+1510 SFNGILSSNTNKQGN

-1538 KDTIDGKVSVMR
+1538 KNTIDGKVSVIR
-1550 IPNHASVSPFKIKG
+1550 IPNHASVSPLS
-1564 AEEDT
+1564 DNSV
-1569 PKTKGKDL
+1569 KTKGKDL
-1577 EGVIDE
+1577 EGEIE
-1583 KFPYAYNGGTQ
+1583 KFKYAHSSGYQTLPN
-1594 KLKGD
+1594 D
-1599 SQRNVKPYL
+1599 SRRHVKPYL

-1629 SSFSLGSNDVPW
+1629 SSFSLGDDNKVTW
-1641 KSSRLSGVT
+1641 KSSRLSGFT

-1662 NIISAKTTGSSASTI
+1662 NIISANTTDSSASVI
-1677 SSITI
+1677 N
-1682 SSITSSVCEY
+1682 SVYEY
-1692 TYSYNGNSDEDVKT
+1692 TYSYNGNSDEDVNT
-1706 QLNRAKDITEKPNG
+1706 QLNKASDIN
-1720 EYDVGVFKRF
+1720 DRNVFKRF
-1730 YESTINGIDVTKMY
+1730 YESTINGIDLTKMY
-1744 WSTFNEKRLS
+1744 WSKFNEERLNE
-1754 KLAESSGYTTSVP
+1754 LAISSGYTAPISVP
-1767 RIFQHTID
+1767 RVFQYP
-1775 KENKPL
+1775 KGNWS

-1790 NFTTKRL
+1790 NFTTKRF

-1812 VTCCGYDLDTELN
+1812 VTCCGYNLDTELN

-1831 AKAVEGETT
+1831 AKAVDGETT

-1867 ENDGVVKKDEI
+1867 SHVKGSSKDG
-1878 EYRRFKASK
+1878 YRIFKASE

-1899 SDYDV
+1899 GDYDV

-1919 GKVIGDIQD
+1919 RGVIGDKQD
-1928 GITYYKTIESGITL
+1928 GITYYKTIENDITL
-1942 DGAIEKIKLE
+1942 DDAIEKIKLK
-1952 DGEFDKSTVSFW
+1952 DGEFDKSTASFW

-1984 EYKSKYDKRE
+1984 GYKSKYDKRS
-1994 IDGTFFK
+1994 INGTFFK
-2001 DSESNEF
+2001 DSESHEF
-2008 LMSNDTRF
+2008 LTSNDTRF

-2021 SKTFNLDGT
+2021 SKTFKKLDGT

-2039 EYRYQ
+2039 EYKYQ
-2044 ANDNL
+2044 TNDNL

-2067 LMRPLIKDDSG
+2067 LIRPLNKAKNEDGSG

-2084 TILSDFGQTD
+2084 TTLSDFGQTD
-2094 VTVSSSSSGSTSGS
+2094 VTVSGSSAGSTSGSTSGS
-2108 TNDSNSGSTI
+2108 DGDSTI

-2129 VVSFEFRFSTSGS
+2129 VISFEFRFSTSGN
-2142 SPTDL
+2142 PTNL

-2158 TYTFKFSNGNDSYYL
+2158 TYTFKFSNRSDSYYL
-2173 TPSKTSVIQG
+2173 TPSNTTVTQSDDG
-2183 KGYCCIRITVN
+2183 KYCYIRITVN

-2206 WSTCKCMVLAKTNS
+2206 WNTCKCIVLAKTNS
-2220 NFSYKMKEF
+2220 NFSYKMNEF
-2229 SISHDDDDEK
+2229 SISHVGDKK
-2239 ATDANPVETNVIIV
+2239 ATEVGKNEVTNVTMDN

>member
-28 LEVLSLRLRQKDT
+28 LEVLSLKLRQKDT

-126 LDDDS
+126 LDDNS

-375 NPILD
+375 NPILN
-380 EGKVVPTLKVS
+380 EEKVVPTLKVS

-512 VGRICPFKAIL
+512 VGRICPFKPIL

-635 SCDSK
+635 SCDSR

-718 GDMGKDVKI
+718 GDMDKDVKI

-896 YQDSIGSYTTQVEDA
+896 YQDSIGSYTTQVEDS

-959 FGAEAECDTDPSLKN
+959 FGAEGGKSDSNSEG
-974 ECRIRHF
+974 RIRHF
-981 YHYDG
+981 YHNDDG
-986 SKYSMPLYNNSYYFY
+986 KFSMPLYNNSYYFY

-1042 PSMYNYIDK
+1042 PSMYGND
-1051 NGKIVETID
+1051 ID

-1081 DSLGNEVVSET
+1081 DSFGNEVVSET

-1097 SFVIGRTFNNDG
+1097 SFAIGGIIDEDG
-1109 NVIVEDKG
+1109 NVIVKDKG
-1117 AVKKQIDG
+1117 AVRKQIDG
-1125 SVVTNEY
+1125 SVVTNKY
-1132 ASGLTNQAYT
+1132 ASGLTNQDYT

-1158 LSVPSIS
+1158 LSVPSIR

-1201 KGFTVDGHEFLLD
+1201 KGFTVDGYKFSLTE
-1214 KLEEAAHSSGDTD
+1214 LEGVTSGVDF
-1227 SNGADYYSFSVIGKR
+1227 YSFSVIGNSI
-1242 KEKDENGI
+1242 DGS
-1250 VVKTYTAYAAI
+1250 YTASAVI
-1261 KVFAIN
+1261 KISAIN
-1267 RDDNL
+1267 KDDNL
-1272 LTSGC
+1272 STSGC
-1277 TCSGETTTVGPSGFT
+1277 TCSGETTETTVGTYNFDKKNG
-1292 DNVLSLYVYRPNRFS
+1292 VLSLYVYRPNRFS
-1307 LIITQKCVNRVDGKD
+1307 LTITQKCKNEY
-1322 ITAKTENT
+1322 IIENT

-1376 VTGSGITGWYG
+1376 VIDDKITGWYG
-1387 VNDEESYMFDVTT
+1387 VNDEESYMFDATT

-1498 VGDNYNGIDNSP
+1498 VGDNYNGIKNSP
-1510 SFNNVLSSNTDNQGN
+1510 SFNEVLSSNTYNQGN

-1530 TNDGGYKT
+1530 TNDGGYKD
-1538 KDTIDGKVSVMR
+1538 KSTIDGKVSVMR
-1550 IPNHASVSPFKIKG
+1550 IPNHASVSPFNSTI
-1564 AEEDT
+1564 

-1577 EGVIDE
+1577 EGGIE

-1662 NIISAKTTGSSASTI
+1662 NIISADTTDSSASA
-1677 SSITI
+1677 
-1682 SSITSSVCEY
+1682 ITSVYEY
-1692 TYSYNGNSDEDVKT
+1692 TYSYNGNSDEVETK
-1706 QLNRAKDITEKPNG
+1706 LNKASDIN
-1720 EYDVGVFKRF
+1720 DRNVFKRF

-1744 WSTFNEKRLS
+1744 WSTFNEKRLE
-1754 KLAESSGYTTSVP
+1754 LAIPSDKTGSIPIP
-1767 RIFQHTID
+1767 RIFYH
-1775 KENKPL
+1775 KGNG
-1781 LYNGEFAKD
+1781 LYNGEFSKD

-1803 PRSTDFSYG
+1803 PSSTDFSYG
-1812 VTCCGYDLDTELN
+1812 VTCCGYNLKTELN

-1846 ESPITFINPSSD
+1846 EPPITFINPSSD
-1858 NKDYGNVVY
+1858 NKDYGNVEY
-1867 ENDGVVKKDEI
+1867 DKDVVVNKNGN
-1878 EYRRFKASK
+1878 EYMRFKASK

-1904 YTKTPKVIKVLWDGM
+1904 YTKTPKVIRVLDKDKELGTA
-1919 GKVIGDIQD
+1919 KPD
-1928 GITYYKTIESGITL
+1928 GITYYKATEGNLDDAIKYITL
-1942 DGAIEKIKLE
+1942 TD
-1952 DGEFDKSTVSFW
+1952 FDKSTVSFW

-1977 EGTELGN
+1977 EGTELGDG
-1984 EYKSKYDKRE
+1984 YQSKYDKRKN
-1994 IDGTFFK
+1994 IDGIFFK
-2001 DSESNEF
+2001 DSESHEF

-2016 GEITF
+2016 GEIIF
-2021 SKTFNLDGT
+2021 SKTFQLDGA

-2067 LMRPLIKDDSG
+2067 LMRPLISG
-2078 ETLYSY
+2078 TTSEGGTDKTIYYSY
-2084 TILSDFGQTD
+2084 TTLSDFGQTD
-2094 VTVSSSSSGSTSGS
+2094 VTVSGSSSGG
-2108 TNDSNSGSTI
+2108 
-2118 SASASTKVLTQ
+2118 SASATASTKVLTQ
-2129 VVSFEFRFSTSGS
+2129 VISFEFIFSTSGS

-2158 TYTFKFSNGNDSYYL
+2158 TYTFKFYNRSDSYYL
-2173 TPSKTSVIQG
+2173 TPSNTTVTQSDDG
-2183 KGYCCIRITVN
+2183 KYCYIRITVN

-2206 WSTCKCMVLAKTNS
+2206 WKTCNCMVLAKTNS
-2220 NFSYKMKEF
+2220 NFSYKMNEF
-2229 SISHDDDDEK
+2229 SIRRDGGNK

>member
-375 NPILD
+375 NPILN
-380 EGKVVPTLKVS
+380 EKEVVPTLKVS

-512 VGRICPFKAIL
+512 VGRICPFKPIL

-552 GTGLKAASCGSDQNG
+552 GTGLKAASCGGDQNG

-635 SCDSK
+635 SCDSR

-718 GDMGKDVKI
+718 GDMDKDVKI

-896 YQDSIGSYTTQVEDA
+896 YQDSIKSYTTQVEDA

-959 FGAEAECDTDPSLKN
+959 FGAEGGEKPSLN
-974 ECRIRHF
+974 SEGRIRHF
-981 YHYDG
+981 YHTDDG

-1014 NKMFNASCFKRQTHP
+1014 NKMFNASCFKRKTHP

-1042 PSMYNYIDK
+1042 PSMYGSN
-1051 NGKIVETID
+1051 ID

-1081 DSLGNEVVSET
+1081 DSLGNEVASKT
-1092 GMSLT
+1092 STSLT
-1097 SFVIGRTFNNDG
+1097 SFVIGATIDEHG
-1109 NVIVEDKG
+1109 NVIVNHN
-1117 AVKKQIDG
+1117 
-1125 SVVTNEY
+1125 VTSNEY
-1132 ASGLTNQAYT
+1132 QNGLTNQDYT

-1158 LSVPSIS
+1158 LSVPSIR

-1201 KGFTVDGHEFLLD
+1201 KGFTVDGHEFSLTE
-1214 KLEEAAHSSGDTD
+1214 LEGVTSGVDF
-1227 SNGADYYSFSVIGKR
+1227 YSFSVVGKR
-1242 KEKDENGI
+1242 EEKDENEI
-1250 VVKTYTAYAAI
+1250 VVKTYTANAAI
-1261 KVFAIN
+1261 EVSAIN

-1272 LTSGC
+1272 STKDCMCS
-1277 TCSGETTTVGPSGFT
+1277 SGETTVDYFEFT
-1292 DNVLSLYVYRPNRFS
+1292 NIESTNDKVLKLYVYRPNRFS
-1307 LIITQKCVNRVDGKD
+1307 LTITQRCVNGE
-1322 ITAKTENT
+1322 KTENT
-1330 SSDIVTISNGSS
+1330 SNDIVTISNGSS

-1354 LLGSSSEASPK
+1354 LLGSSSEASPN

-1376 VTGSGITGWYG
+1376 VIDDKISGWYG
-1387 VNDEESYMFDVTT
+1387 VNDEKSYMFDATT

-1454 ADGGTEPT
+1454 ADGGTAPT

-1498 VGDNYNGIDNSP
+1498 VGDNYNGIDKRIDKSP
-1510 SFNNVLSSNTDNQGN
+1510 SFNGILSSNTDKQGN

-1530 TNDGGYKT
+1530 TNDGGYKD
-1538 KDTIDGKVSVMR
+1538 KSTIDGKVSVMR
-1550 IPNHASVSPFKIKG
+1550 IPNHASVSPFNST
-1564 AEEDT
+1564 T

-1577 EGVIDE
+1577 EGGIE
-1583 KFPYAYNGGTQ
+1583 EFSYAYNSGSQ
-1594 KLKGD
+1594 KLDGD
-1599 SQRNVKPYL
+1599 SQRDVKPYL

-1662 NIISAKTTGSSASTI
+1662 NIISAKTTDSSDFPTKYE
-1677 SSITI
+1677 
-1682 SSITSSVCEY
+1682 SVYEY
-1692 TYSYNGNSDEDVKT
+1692 TYYNEGEDVKT
-1706 QLNRAKDITEKPNG
+1706 QLNKAKDITEKPNG
-1720 EYDVGVFKRF
+1720 KDDIGVFKRF

-1744 WSTFNEKRLS
+1744 WSTFNEKRLE
-1754 KLAESSGYTTSVP
+1754 LAIPSDKTGSIPIP
-1767 RIFQHTID
+1767 RIFHHSNDKD
-1775 KENKPL
+1775 KEQ
-1781 LYNGEFAKD
+1781 LYNDEFSKD

-1803 PRSTDFSYG
+1803 PSSTDFSYG
-1812 VTCCGYDLDTELN
+1812 VTCCGYNLKTELN

-1846 ESPITFINPSSD
+1846 EPPITFINPSSD

-1867 ENDGVVKKDEI
+1867 EKDDVVKKDGI
-1878 EYRRFKASK
+1878 EYRRFKASE

-1942 DGAIEKIKLE
+1942 DGAISGITLA
-1952 DGEFDKSTVSFW
+1952 EFDKSTVSFW
-1964 DKLKGES
+1964 DKLNGES

-1977 EGTELGN
+1977 EGTELSKEN
-1984 EYKSKYDKRE
+1984 EYWSKYNKRNVK
-1994 IDGTFFK
+1994 GYFFK
-2001 DSESNEF
+2001 DSESDEF

-2021 SKTFNLDGT
+2021 SKTFELKDA

-2084 TILSDFGQTD
+2084 TTLSDFGQTD
-2094 VTVSSSSSGSTSGS
+2094 VTVSGSSSGG
-2108 TNDSNSGSTI
+2108 
-2118 SASASTKVLTQ
+2118 SASATASTKVLTQ
-2129 VVSFEFRFSTSGS
+2129 VISFEFRFSTSGKA
-2142 SPTDL
+2142 TNL

-2158 TYTFKFSNGNDSYYL
+2158 TYTFKFSNRSDSYYL
-2173 TPSKTSVIQG
+2173 TPSNTTVTQSDDG
-2183 KGYCCIRITVN
+2183 KYCYIRITVN

-2206 WSTCKCMVLAKTNS
+2206 WSKCKCMVLAKTNS

-2229 SISHDDDDEK
+2229 YISHHDDNK
-2239 ATDANPVETNVIIV
+2239 ATEVGKDKVTNVTMDNL

>member
-28 LEVLSLRLRQKDT
+28 LEVLSLKLRQKDT

-126 LDDDS
+126 LDDNS

-375 NPILD
+375 NPILN
-380 EGKVVPTLKVS
+380 EEKVVPTLKVS

-512 VGRICPFKAIL
+512 VGRICPFKPIL

-635 SCDSK
+635 SCDSR

-896 YQDSIGSYTTQVEDA
+896 YQDSIGSYTTQVEDS

-959 FGAEAECDTDPSLKN
+959 FGAEGGKSDSNSEG
-974 ECRIRHF
+974 RIRHF
-981 YHYDG
+981 YHNDDG
-986 SKYSMPLYNNSYYFY
+986 KFSMPLYNNSYYFY

-1029 FTIDITKKGTSYC
+1029 FTIDITKRGRSYC
-1042 PSMYNYIDK
+1042 PSMYGN
-1051 NGKIVETID
+1051 NRD

-1081 DSLGNEVVSET
+1081 DSLGNEVVSDT

-1097 SFVIGRTFNNDG
+1097 SFVIGLTFNTDGKMIVND
-1109 NVIVEDKG
+1109 K
-1117 AVKKQIDG
+1117 
-1125 SVVTNEY
+1125 VVTNKY

-1178 SSGSTPNDY
+1178 STTSTPNDY

-1201 KGFTVDGHEFLLD
+1201 KGFTVDGHEFSLT
-1214 KLEEAAHSSGDTD
+1214 KAEMKPSP
-1227 SNGADYYSFSVIGKR
+1227 NPKADYYSFDVEGKS
-1242 KEKDENGI
+1242 KDGNNI
-1250 VVKTYTAYAAI
+1250 YTAYAVI
-1261 KVFAIN
+1261 EVSAIN
-1267 RDDNL
+1267 KDDGISS
-1272 LTSGC
+1272 TKDC
-1277 TCSGETTTVGPSGFT
+1277 MCSEETTTTVGPSGFT
-1292 DNVLSLYVYRPNRFS
+1292 ENVLSGNVLSLYVYRPNRFS
-1307 LIITQKCVNRVDGKD
+1307 LTITQMCENE
-1322 ITAKTENT
+1322 KTENT
-1330 SSDIVTISNGSS
+1330 SNDIVTISNGSS
-1342 FKAYLNDMPVKF
+1342 FKAYLNEMPVKF
-1354 LLGSSSEASPK
+1354 LLGSSSEASPN

-1370 SSAVTS
+1370 SSVVTS
-1376 VTGSGITGWYG
+1376 VTDRRISGWYG
-1387 VNDEESYMFDVTT
+1387 VNDEKSYMFDATT

-1498 VGDNYNGIDNSP
+1498 VGDNYNGVKESP
-1510 SFNNVLSSNTDNQGN
+1510 SFNGILSSNTYNQGN

-1530 TNDGGYKT
+1530 TNDGGYKD
-1538 KDTIDGKVSVMR
+1538 KSTIDGKVSVMR
-1550 IPNHASVSPFKIKG
+1550 IPNHASVSPLSNNSV
-1564 AEEDT
+1564 
-1569 PKTKGKDL
+1569 KTKGKDL
-1577 EGVIDE
+1577 EGEIEE
-1583 KFPYAYNGGTQ
+1583 KFKYAYSSGYQELPN
-1594 KLKGD
+1594 D
-1599 SQRNVKPYL
+1599 SRRDVKPYL

-1662 NIISAKTTGSSASTI
+1662 NIISAKTSGSSASAIT
-1677 SSITI
+1677 SIIT

-1692 TYSYNGNSDEDVKT
+1692 TYSYNGNSDEDVNT
-1706 QLNRAKDITEKPNG
+1706 QLNVAKDITEKPNG
-1720 EYDVGVFKRF
+1720 KYDVGVFKRF

-1744 WSTFNEKRLS
+1744 WSKFNNKRLS
-1754 KLAESSGYTTSVP
+1754 KLAKSSGDTTSVP
-1767 RIFQHTID
+1767 RIFQHPED
-1775 KENKPL
+1775 KYKDNELP
-1781 LYNGEFAKD
+1781 YNGEFAKDNFGEFAKD

-1803 PRSTDFSYG
+1803 PSSTDFSYG
-1812 VTCCGYDLDTELN
+1812 VTCCGYNLKTELN

-1846 ESPITFINPSSD
+1846 EPPITFINPSSD

-1867 ENDGVVKKDEI
+1867 ENDKDVVVEVENGKIK
-1878 EYRRFKASK
+1878 YRRFKASE

-1919 GKVIGDIQD
+1919 GDVIGDIQD
-1928 GITYYKTIESGITL
+1928 GITYYKTIEKKQDSDITL
-1942 DGAIEKIKLE
+1942 DDAIEKIKFK
-1952 DGEFDKSTVSFW
+1952 DGEFNKSTVSFW

-1977 EGTELGN
+1977 EGTELGDR
-1984 EYKSKYDKRE
+1984 YQSKYDKRE
-1994 IDGTFFK
+1994 INGTFFK

-2021 SKTFNLDGT
+2021 SKTFELDGT

-2067 LMRPLIKDDSG
+2067 LMRPLISG
-2078 ETLYSY
+2078 TTSEGGTDKTIYYSY
-2084 TILSDFGQTD
+2084 TTLSDFGQTD
-2094 VTVSSSSSGSTSGS
+2094 VTVSGSSSGG
-2108 TNDSNSGSTI
+2108 
-2118 SASASTKVLTQ
+2118 SASATASTKVLTQ
-2129 VVSFEFRFSTSGS
+2129 VISFEFRFSTSGS

-2158 TYTFKFSNGNDSYYL
+2158 TYTFKFYNRSDSYYL
-2173 TPSKTSVIQG
+2173 TPSNTTVTQSDDG
-2183 KGYCCIRITVN
+2183 KYCYIRITVN

-2206 WSTCKCMVLAKTNS
+2206 WKTCNCMVLAKTNS
-2220 NFSYKMKEF
+2220 NFSYKMDEF
-2229 SISHDDDDEK
+2229 SISHDGDEK
-2239 ATDANPVETNVIIV
+2239 ATEVGNDKVTNVTIDNK

>member
-375 NPILD
+375 NPILND
-380 EGKVVPTLKVS
+380 EEIVPTLKVS

-474 TIVMYIIMFI
+474 TIVMYIITFI

-494 VLRIYNT
+494 VLRIYNAI
-501 LRNFCLPKIPL
+501 RNFCLPKIPL

-537 FGENNTTFYPGCWCR
+537 FGEDNTTFYPGCWCR
-552 GTGLKAASCGSDQNG
+552 GTGLKAASCGGDQNG

-635 SCDSK
+635 SCDSR

-891 FVPQP
+891 FVPQS
-896 YQDSIGSYTTQVEDA
+896 YQDSIKSYTTQVEDA

-959 FGAEAECDTDPSLKN
+959 FGAEGGKSDSNSEG
-974 ECRIRHF
+974 RIRHF
-981 YHYDG
+981 YHTDG
-986 SKYSMPLYNNSYYFY
+986 DKLSMPLYNNSYYFY

-1029 FTIDITKKGTSYC
+1029 FTIDITKRGRSYC
-1042 PSMYNYIDK
+1042 PSMYGDNR
-1051 NGKIVETID
+1051 D

-1065 KIVMD
+1065 NIVMD

-1081 DSLGNEVVSET
+1081 DSFGNEVVSET
-1092 GMSLT
+1092 GKSLT
-1097 SFVIGRTFNNDG
+1097 SFVIGLTFNKDG
-1109 NVIVEDKG
+1109 NMTVNGKEI
-1117 AVKKQIDG
+1117 
-1125 SVVTNEY
+1125 TNEY
-1132 ASGLTNQAYT
+1132 KNGLTNQDYT

-1158 LSVPSIS
+1158 LSVPSIR

-1201 KGFTVDGHEFLLD
+1201 KGFTVDGHEFLLTDAEMNKRPSD
-1214 KLEEAAHSSGDTD
+1214 KDD
-1227 SNGADYYSFSVIGKR
+1227 SYSFYVIGER
-1242 KEKDENGI
+1242 EDGNNI
-1250 VVKTYTAYAAI
+1250 YTAYAVI
-1261 KVFAIN
+1261 EVSAIN
-1267 RDDNL
+1267 RDDISS
-1272 LTSGC
+1272 TKDC
-1277 TCSGETTTVGPSGFT
+1277 MCSEETTETTVGTYNF
-1292 DNVLSLYVYRPNRFS
+1292 DKNNHVLSLYVYRPNRFS
-1307 LIITQKCVNRVDGKD
+1307 LTITQMCVSG
-1322 ITAKTENT
+1322 TTSAATENK

-1354 LLGSSSEASPK
+1354 LLGSSSEASPN

-1370 SSAVTS
+1370 SSVVTS
-1376 VTGSGITGWYG
+1376 VTDDKIIGWYG
-1387 VNDEESYMFDVTT
+1387 VNDENSYIFDATT

-1454 ADGGTEPT
+1454 ADGGTAPT

-1498 VGDNYNGIDNSP
+1498 VGDNYNGVTESP
-1510 SFNNVLSSNTDNQGN
+1510 SFNGILSSNTNIQGN

-1550 IPNHASVSPFKIKG
+1550 IPNHASVSPYKSKI
-1564 AEEDT
+1564 

-1577 EGVIDE
+1577 EGKIE
-1583 KFPYAYNGGTQ
+1583 EFPYAYNSDSQ
-1594 KLKGD
+1594 KLDGD

-1629 SSFSLGSNDVPW
+1629 SSFSLGDDNKVTW
-1641 KSSRLSGVT
+1641 KSSRLSGFT

-1662 NIISAKTTGSSASTI
+1662 NIISANTTDSSASA
-1677 SSITI
+1677 
-1682 SSITSSVCEY
+1682 ITSVYEY
-1692 TYSYNGNSDEDVKT
+1692 TYYNEGENIKT
-1706 QLNRAKDITEKPNG
+1706 QLNKASDINNEN
-1720 EYDVGVFKRF
+1720 VVFKRF

-1744 WSTFNEKRLS
+1744 WSTFNKERLREFA
-1754 KLAESSGYTTSVP
+1754 KSSDYIAPTSAP
-1767 RIFQHTID
+1767 RVFQYPKDID
-1775 KENKPL
+1775 NGS
-1781 LYNGEFAKD
+1781 LYNGEFSKD
-1790 NFTTKRL
+1790 NFTTKRF

-1803 PRSTDFSYG
+1803 PSSTDFSYG
-1812 VTCCGYDLDTELN
+1812 VTCCGYNLKTELN

-1846 ESPITFINPSSD
+1846 EPPITFINPSSD

-1867 ENDGVVKKDEI
+1867 SLVNGSPNDG
-1878 EYRRFKASK
+1878 YRRFKASE

-1904 YTKTPKVIKVLWDGM
+1904 YTKTPKVIKVLWEGM
-1919 GKVIGDIQD
+1919 GEDIQD
-1928 GITYYKTIESGITL
+1928 GITYYKTIENGIKL
-1942 DGAIEKIKLE
+1942 DDAIEKIKLK

-1977 EGTELGN
+1977 EGTELGDR
-1984 EYKSKYDKRE
+1984 YKSKYDKRE
-1994 IDGTFFK
+1994 INGTFFK
-2001 DSESNEF
+2001 DSESHEF

-2016 GEITF
+2016 GEIIF
-2021 SKTFNLDGT
+2021 SKTFKLDGT

-2094 VTVSSSSSGSTSGS
+2094 VTVSGSSSGG
-2108 TNDSNSGSTI
+2108 
-2118 SASASTKVLTQ
+2118 SASATASTKVLTQ
-2129 VVSFEFRFSTSGS
+2129 VVSFEFRFSASGS

-2158 TYTFKFSNGNDSYYL
+2158 TYTFKFSNRSDSYYL
-2173 TPSKTSVIQG
+2173 TPSNTTVTQSDDG
-2183 KGYCCIRITVN
+2183 KYCYIRITVN

-2206 WSTCKCMVLAKTNS
+2206 WNTCNCMVLAKTNS
-2220 NFSYKMKEF
+2220 NFSYKMNEF
-2229 SISHDDDDEK
+2229 SIKRVGGNK

>member
-79 TTEISQIYPYEEI
+79 TTEISQIYQYEEI

-375 NPILD
+375 NPILN
-380 EGKVVPTLKVS
+380 EEKVVPTLKVS

-451 NPVPFNKLRVD
+451 NPVPFNKLRAD

-635 SCDSK
+635 SCDSR

-718 GDMGKDVKI
+718 GDMDKDVKI

-774 DEDDNDSDSPISVG
+774 DEDDDDSDSPTSIG

-896 YQDSIGSYTTQVEDA
+896 YQDSIKSYTTQVEDA

-959 FGAEAECDTDPSLKN
+959 FGAEGGTSGSNSEG
-974 ECRIRHF
+974 RIRHF

-1042 PSMYNYIDK
+1042 PSMYGSN
-1051 NGKIVETID
+1051 ID

-1081 DSLGNEVVSET
+1081 DSLGNEVASKT
-1092 GMSLT
+1092 GTSLT
-1097 SFVIGRTFNNDG
+1097 SFVIGATIDKDG
-1109 NVIVEDKG
+1109 NVIVNNE
-1117 AVKKQIDG
+1117 
-1125 SVVTNEY
+1125 VTSNEY

-1158 LSVPSIS
+1158 LSVPSIR

-1178 SSGSTPNDY
+1178 STTSTPNDY

-1201 KGFTVDGHEFLLD
+1201 KGFTVDGYEFSID
-1214 KLEEAAHSSGDTD
+1214 KLENAVYTSGDTD
-1227 SNGADYYSFSVIGKR
+1227 SNGADCYAFSVIGKR
-1242 KEKDENGI
+1242 EDGNNI
-1250 VVKTYTAYAAI
+1250 YTAYAVI
-1261 KVFAIN
+1261 EVSAIN

-1277 TCSGETTTVGPSGFT
+1277 TCSSGETTVGTYNFDKKNG
-1292 DNVLSLYVYRPNRFS
+1292 VLSLYVYRPNRFS
-1307 LIITQKCVNRVDGKD
+1307 LTITQKCVNGE
-1322 ITAKTENT
+1322 KTENT

-1365 SKFYS
+1365 SNFYS
-1370 SSAVTS
+1370 GNVVTN
-1376 VTGSGITGWYG
+1376 VTDSGITGWYG
-1387 VNDEESYMFDVTT
+1387 VNDEESYMFDATT

-1462 LFRSLYPNYDDSSK
+1462 LFRSLYPNYDDSRK

-1498 VGDNYNGIDNSP
+1498 VGDNYNGVKESP
-1510 SFNNVLSSNTDNQGN
+1510 SFNEMLSSNTDKQGN

-1530 TNDGGYKT
+1530 TNDGGYKD
-1538 KDTIDGKVSVMR
+1538 KSHIDGKVSVMR
-1550 IPNHASVSPFKIKG
+1550 IPNHASVSPYSKSNI
-1564 AEEDT
+1564 

-1577 EGVIDE
+1577 EGKIE
-1583 KFPYAYNGGTQ
+1583 EFSYAYSGGTQ
-1594 KLKGD
+1594 KLDGD
-1599 SQRNVKPYL
+1599 SQRDVKPYL

-1629 SSFSLGSNDVPW
+1629 SSFSLGSNDIPW

-1662 NIISAKTTGSSASTI
+1662 NIISAKTTGSSASAI
-1677 SSITI
+1677 SSITS

-1706 QLNRAKDITEKPNG
+1706 QLNRAKDITKKPNG

-1744 WSTFNEKRLS
+1744 WSKFNEERLDELA
-1754 KLAESSGYTTSVP
+1754 KLSGYTATTSSP
-1767 RIFQHTID
+1767 RIFHHSND
-1775 KENKPL
+1775 KDKDNKP
-1781 LYNGEFAKD
+1781 LYNGEFSKD

-1812 VTCCGYDLDTELN
+1812 VTCCGYDLKTELN
-1825 SDGEIL
+1825 SDGGIL

-1846 ESPITFINPSSD
+1846 EPPITFINPSSD
-1858 NKDYGNVVY
+1858 NKDYGNVEYSHVKGPSKD
-1867 ENDGVVKKDEI
+1867 DG
-1878 EYRRFKASK
+1878 YRRFKASK

-1904 YTKTPKVIKVLWDGM
+1904 YTKTPKVIKVLDKELGTA
-1919 GKVIGDIQD
+1919 KPD
-1928 GITYYKTIESGITL
+1928 GITYYKATEGNL
-1942 DGAIEKIKLE
+1942 DGAIRDITLA
-1952 DGEFDKSTVSFW
+1952 EFNKSTVSFW
-1964 DKLKGES
+1964 DKLNGES

-1977 EGTELGN
+1977 EGTELSKEN
-1984 EYKSKYDKRE
+1984 EYWSKYDKRE
-1994 IDGTFFK
+1994 INGTFFK
-2001 DSESNEF
+2001 DSESHEF

-2021 SKTFNLDGT
+2021 SKTFELDGT

-2067 LMRPLIKDDSG
+2067 LMRPLISG
-2078 ETLYSY
+2078 TTSDGGTDKTIYYSY
-2084 TILSDFGQTD
+2084 TTLSDLGQTD
-2094 VTVSSSSSGSTSGS
+2094 VSVSGSSSGGS
-2108 TNDSNSGSTI
+2108 E
-2118 SASASTKVLTQ
+2118 SATASTKVLTQ
-2129 VVSFEFRFSTSGS
+2129 VISFEFRFSTSGS

-2158 TYTFKFSNGNDSYYL
+2158 TYTFKFSNRSDSYYL
-2173 TPSKTSVIQG
+2173 TPYNTTVTQSDDG
-2183 KGYCCIRITVN
+2183 KYCYIRITVN

-2206 WSTCKCMVLAKTNS
+2206 WKTCNCMVLAKTNS
-2220 NFSYKMKEF
+2220 NFSYKMNKF
-2229 SISHDDDDEK
+2229 SISHGHDEK
-2239 ATDANPVETNVIIV
+2239 ATEVGKDKVTNVTIDN

>member
-1 MERNYRLRANVGSDA
+1 
-16 VLNVNMRQDFDF
+16 
-28 LEVLSLRLRQKDT
+28 
-41 YKLHSSSYGVIVGR
+41 
-55 VLANDAFGI
+55 
-64 PNAKVSVFIEKDDAD
+64 
-79 TTEISQIYPYEEI
+79 
-92 TSKDSEGRRY
+92 
-102 NLLQDYSDDACYKVV
+102 
-117 GTFPNKRYV
+117 
-126 LDDDS
+126 
-131 MLEVYDKYWKYTTVT
+131 
-146 NQAGDYML
+146 
-154 FAVPTGSQQIH
+154 
-165 VDIDLSDIGVL
+165 
-176 SQKPRDFEYKGYNI
+176 
-190 SMFDSPVQFKDS
+190 
-202 TNLDNLAQL
+202 
-211 FSQNKSVNVYPFW
+211 
-224 GDDDNGIAAITRC
+224 
-237 DVQIQ
+237 
-242 YKFEPTCVFMG
+242 
-253 SIISDNDA
+253 
-261 NSIGHKCAPSV
+261 
-272 NNGMNNQLI
+272 
-281 GGNGTIEMIRKTTDG
+281 
-296 LVEEY
+296 
-301 QIQGNQLIDENGV
+301 
-314 WCYQIPMNLDYIGT
+314 
-328 DEYGNVVPT
+328 
-337 DNPSKGIPTRAQVRF
+337 
-352 RISKTESGDEGFSRH
+352 
-367 TAKYLVPM
+367 
-375 NPILD
+375 
-380 EGKVVPTLKVS
+380 
-391 GSEAEKMYN
+391 
-400 FGSATPDSCFRDLY
+400 
-414 WNNVYSVKNYI
+414 
-425 PKSQVAHRPYAN
+425 
-437 NYTALKGANLVDNQ
+437 
-451 NPVPFNKLRVD
+451 
-462 MPFSYV
+462 
-468 IVCVLF
+468 
-474 TIVMYIIMFI
+474 
-484 NQLVCIIDET
+484 
-494 VLRIYNT
+494 
-501 LRNFCLPKIPL
+501 
-512 VGRICPFKAIL
+512 
-523 PKLGYLGCL
+523 
-532 SLAGG
+532 
-537 FGENNTTFYPGCWCR
+537 
-552 GTGLKAASCGSDQNG
+552 
-567 NCNKSTDT
+567 
-575 ARLMDSVQRSLALD
+575 
-589 HKIAKLDFYQ
+589 
-599 DWINGTLYMPLWYW
+599 
-613 RKRKK
+613 
-618 KTFLFGLF
+618 
-626 SSKAKSQYC
+626 
-635 SCDSK
+635 
-640 YTRLKTSVTCNI
+640 
-652 EYSKNDLTTNNSLM
+652 M

-740 LEPNNIYGI
+740 LEPNNLYGI

-896 YQDSIGSYTTQVEDA
+896 YQDSIKSYTTQVEDA

-959 FGAEAECDTDPSLKN
+959 FGAEAECDTDTDHDSNN

-981 YHYDG
+981 YHNDG
-986 SKYSMPLYNNSYYFY
+986 GKLSMPLYNNSYYFY

-1029 FTIDITKKGTSYC
+1029 FTIDITKRGRSYC
-1042 PSMYNYIDK
+1042 PSMYGSN
-1051 NGKIVETID
+1051 ID

-1081 DSLGNEVVSET
+1081 DSLGNEVASKT

-1097 SFVIGRTFNNDG
+1097 SFVIGCTIDKDKNMIVNN
-1109 NVIVEDKG
+1109 E
-1117 AVKKQIDG
+1117 
-1125 SVVTNEY
+1125 VTSNEY
-1132 ASGLTNQAYT
+1132 KNGLTNQDYT

-1201 KGFTVDGHEFLLD
+1201 KGFTVDGYEFLLD
-1214 KLEEAAHSSGDTD
+1214 KLEAAAYTS
-1227 SNGADYYSFSVIGKR
+1227 GADSYSFSVIGKR
-1242 KEKDENGI
+1242 EEKDDNGV

-1261 KVFAIN
+1261 EVSAIN
-1267 RDDNL
+1267 RDDISS
-1272 LTSGC
+1272 TEDC
-1277 TCSGETTTVGPSGFT
+1277 MCSEETTTTVGPSGFT
-1292 DNVLSLYVYRPNRFS
+1292 GNVLSLYVYRPNRFS
-1307 LIITQKCVNRVDGKD
+1307 LTITQMCVKRVNGKV

-1370 SSAVTS
+1370 SSAVSS
-1376 VTGSGITGWYG
+1376 VTDDKIIGWYG
-1387 VNDEESYMFDVTT
+1387 VNDEESYMFDATT

-1454 ADGGTEPT
+1454 ADGGTAPT

-1498 VGDNYNGIDNSP
+1498 VGDNYNGVGVKESP
-1510 SFNNVLSSNTDNQGN
+1510 SFNKVLSSNTDNPGN

-1530 TNDGGYKT
+1530 TNDGGYKD
-1538 KDTIDGKVSVMR
+1538 KSTIDGKVSVMR
-1550 IPNHASVSPFKIKG
+1550 IPNHASVSPYSKSNI
-1564 AEEDT
+1564 

-1577 EGVIDE
+1577 EGGIE

-1594 KLKGD
+1594 TLIGD

-1662 NIISAKTTGSSASTI
+1662 NIISADTTDSSASA
-1677 SSITI
+1677 
-1682 SSITSSVCEY
+1682 ITSVYEY
-1692 TYSYNGNSDEDVKT
+1692 TYSYNGNSDEVKT
-1706 QLNRAKDITEKPNG
+1706 QLNKASDSKDVNG
-1720 EYDVGVFKRF
+1720 GVFKRF

-1744 WSTFNEKRLS
+1744 WSTFNEERLS
-1754 KLAESSGYTTSVP
+1754 ELAKSSGYTASTSAP
-1767 RIFQHTID
+1767 RIFHHFND
-1775 KENKPL
+1775 KDKDNKPL
-1781 LYNGEFAKD
+1781 YNGEFAKNKFGEFAKD

-1812 VTCCGYDLDTELN
+1812 VTCCGYDLKTELN

-1831 AKAVEGETT
+1831 AKAVEGEAT

-1846 ESPITFINPSSD
+1846 EPPITFINPSSD

-1867 ENDGVVKKDEI
+1867 SLVNGSPNDG
-1878 EYRRFKASK
+1878 YRRFKASK

-1919 GKVIGDIQD
+1919 GDGMQD
-1928 GITYYKTIESGITL
+1928 GITHYKATEGNL
-1942 DGAIEKIKLE
+1942 DGAIRDITLA
-1952 DGEFDKSTVSFW
+1952 EFNKSTVSFW

-1977 EGTELGN
+1977 EGTKLGDR
-1984 EYKSKYDKRE
+1984 YKSKYDKRE
-1994 IDGTFFK
+1994 INGTFFK
-2001 DSESNEF
+2001 DSESDEF

-2021 SKTFNLDGT
+2021 SQTFGLGGV

-2067 LMRPLIKDDSG
+2067 LMRPLIKDDSDN
-2078 ETLYSY
+2078 TLYSY
-2084 TILSDFGQTD
+2084 TTLSDFGQTD

-2108 TNDSNSGSTI
+2108 TSGSDGDSTI

-2173 TPSKTSVIQG
+2173 TPSKTSVKQG
-2183 KGYCCIRITVN
+2183 EGYCCIRITVN

-2206 WSTCKCMVLAKTNS
+2206 WKTCKCMVLAKTNS
-2220 NFSYKMKEF
+2220 NFSYKMNEF
-2229 SISHDDDDEK
+2229 SIRCDGGSK

>member
-79 TTEISQIYPYEEI
+79 ATEISQIYPYEEI

-375 NPILD
+375 NPILNED
-380 EGKVVPTLKVS
+380 EVVPTLKVS

-474 TIVMYIIMFI
+474 TIVMYIITFI

-494 VLRIYNT
+494 VLRIYNSI
-501 LRNFCLPKIPL
+501 RNFCLPKIPL
-512 VGRICPFKAIL
+512 VGRICPFKPL
-523 PKLGYLGCL
+523 MPKLGYLGCL

-537 FGENNTTFYPGCWCR
+537 FGEDNTTFYPGCWCR

-635 SCDSK
+635 SCDSR

-685 GLIKPVENKDGLT
+685 GLIKHVDNKDGLT

-709 NNPNSDLQL
+709 SNPKPDLQL
-718 GDMGKDVKI
+718 GDMGNNVKI

-740 LEPNNIYGI
+740 LDPNNLYGI

-774 DEDDNDSDSPISVG
+774 DEDVNDSDSPTSVG

-857 SIKSGKIEADGFVS
+857 AIKSGKIEADGFVS

-884 ATLNHIG
+884 ATLNHMG
-891 FVPQP
+891 FIPQP
-896 YQDSIGSYTTQVEDA
+896 YQDSIGSYTTQVEDT

-935 MDLYKKGFEQVEMD
+935 MDLYKKGFEQVETD

-959 FGAEAECDTDPSLKN
+959 FGAEGGTSYSNSEG
-974 ECRIRHF
+974 RIRHF
-981 YHYDG
+981 YHNEG

-1029 FTIDITKKGTSYC
+1029 FTIDITKRGRSYC
-1042 PSMYNYIDK
+1042 PSMYGN
-1051 NGKIVETID
+1051 NRD

-1081 DSLGNEVVSET
+1081 DSLGNEVVSES

-1097 SFVIGRTFNNDG
+1097 SFVIGGTIETNG
-1109 NVIVEDKG
+1109 EVEANENG
-1117 AVKKQIDG
+1117 EVRKQIDK
-1125 SVVTNEY
+1125 SLVTNEY

-1178 SSGSTPNDY
+1178 STTSTPNDY

-1201 KGFTVDGHEFLLD
+1201 KGFTVDGHEFSL
-1214 KLEEAAHSSGDTD
+1214 TD
-1227 SNGADYYSFSVIGKR
+1227 AKMKTSPNPKADYYSFDVEGKSE
-1242 KEKDENGI
+1242 EKNENGA
-1250 VVKTYTAYAAI
+1250 VEKTYTASAVI
-1261 KVFAIN
+1261 TISAIN
-1267 RDDNL
+1267 KDDGISS
-1272 LTSGC
+1272 TKEC
-1277 TCSGETTTVGPSGFT
+1277 MCSGETTTTVGTSGFT
-1292 DNVLSLYVYRPNRFS
+1292 DNVLSMYVYRPNRFS
-1307 LIITQKCVNRVDGKD
+1307 LTITQMCVSGTTSVA
-1322 ITAKTENT
+1322 TTNT
-1330 SSDIVTISNGSS
+1330 SNDIVTISNGSN

-1354 LLGSSSEASPK
+1354 LLGSSSEASPN

-1370 SSAVTS
+1370 SNVVTN
-1376 VTGSGITGWYG
+1376 VTGDRISGWYG
-1387 VNDEESYMFDVTT
+1387 VNDEESYMFDATT

-1443 TSNSSCKFRYD
+1443 TYNSSCKFRYD
-1454 ADGGTEPT
+1454 ADGGTAPT

-1498 VGDNYNGIDNSP
+1498 VGDNYSGVTESP
-1510 SFNNVLSSNTDNQGN
+1510 SFNKVLSSNTDKQGN
-1525 YFAAF
+1525 YFASF

-1538 KDTIDGKVSVMR
+1538 KNTIDGKVSVMR
-1550 IPNHASVSPFKIKG
+1550 IPNHTSVSPLSDNSIKV
-1564 AEEDT
+1564 
-1569 PKTKGKDL
+1569 KGKDL
-1577 EGVIDE
+1577 EGEIG
-1583 KFPYAYNGGTQ
+1583 KFQYTYNSGTQ
-1594 KLKGD
+1594 TLPND
-1599 SQRNVKPYL
+1599 SRRAVKPYL

-1629 SSFSLGSNDVPW
+1629 SSFSLGSNDVSW

-1662 NIISAKTTGSSASTI
+1662 NIISAKTIDSSDFPTKYE
-1677 SSITI
+1677 
-1682 SSITSSVCEY
+1682 SVYEY
-1692 TYSYNGNSDEDVKT
+1692 TYYNEGENIKT
-1706 QLNRAKDITEKPNG
+1706 QLNKARDINND
-1720 EYDVGVFKRF
+1720 DVGVFKRF
-1730 YESTINGIDVTKMY
+1730 YESTINGLDVTKMY
-1744 WSTFNEKRLS
+1744 WSTFNEERLNE
-1754 KLAESSGYTTSVP
+1754 LAISSGYTAPISVP
-1767 RIFQHTID
+1767 RIFQYP
-1775 KENKPL
+1775 KGNG
-1781 LYNGEFAKD
+1781 LYNGEFAKG

-1812 VTCCGYDLDTELN
+1812 VTCCGYDLKTELN

-1846 ESPITFINPSSD
+1846 EPPITFINPSSD

-1867 ENDGVVKKDEI
+1867 EKNGVVNKNGN
-1878 EYRRFKASK
+1878 EYRRFKASG

-1904 YTKTPKVIKVLWDGM
+1904 YTKTPKVIKVLWNGM
-1919 GKVIGDIQD
+1919 GTDIQD
-1928 GITYYKTIESGITL
+1928 GITYYKATTNKNLDDAIKDITL
-1942 DGAIEKIKLE
+1942 AD
-1952 DGEFDKSTVSFW
+1952 FNKSTVSFW
-1964 DKLKGES
+1964 EKLEKIS
-1971 ISVILP
+1971 PSVILP
-1977 EGTELGN
+1977 EGTELSKEN
-1984 EYKSKYDKRE
+1984 EYWSKYNKRNAK
-1994 IDGTFFK
+1994 GYFFK
-2001 DSESNEF
+2001 DSESHEF

-2021 SKTFNLDGT
+2021 SKTFNLDGA

-2044 ANDNL
+2044 SNDNL

-2067 LMRPLIKDDSG
+2067 LMRPLIKAPNEDGS
-2078 ETLYSY
+2078 ETFYSY

-2094 VTVSSSSSGSTSGS
+2094 VTVSGSSSGSTSGS
-2108 TNDSNSGSTI
+2108 TSASDDDTASGSDGDSTI

-2183 KGYCCIRITVN
+2183 EGYCCIRITVN

-2220 NFSYKMKEF
+2220 NFSYKMNEF
-2229 SISHDDDDEK
+2229 SIRRVGGNK

>member
-28 LEVLSLRLRQKDT
+28 LEVLSLKLRQKDT

-79 TTEISQIYPYEEI
+79 ATEISQIYPYEEI

-512 VGRICPFKAIL
+512 VGRICPFKPIL

-635 SCDSK
+635 SCDSR

-718 GDMGKDVKI
+718 GDMDKDVKI

-896 YQDSIGSYTTQVEDA
+896 YQDSIKSYTTQVEDA

-959 FGAEAECDTDPSLKN
+959 FGAESGTSDSKSEGSTSDSKIKS
-974 ECRIRHF
+974 RIRHF
-981 YHYDG
+981 YHTDG
-986 SKYSMPLYNNSYYFY
+986 DKLSMPLYNNSYYFY

-1029 FTIDITKKGTSYC
+1029 FTIDITKRGRSYC
-1042 PSMYNYIDK
+1042 PSMYGSN
-1051 NGKIVETID
+1051 ID

-1081 DSLGNEVVSET
+1081 DSLGNEVASKT
-1092 GMSLT
+1092 STSIT
-1097 SFVIGRTFNNDG
+1097 SFVIGATIDEDENMTVNN
-1109 NVIVEDKG
+1109 E
-1117 AVKKQIDG
+1117 
-1125 SVVTNEY
+1125 VTSNEY
-1132 ASGLTNQAYT
+1132 KNGLTNQAYT

-1178 SSGSTPNDY
+1178 STTSTPNDY

-1201 KGFTVDGHEFLLD
+1201 KGFTVDGYKFSLTNAKMITRPSD
-1214 KLEEAAHSSGDTD
+1214 DD
-1227 SNGADYYSFSVIGKR
+1227 DCYSFDVEGQWY
-1242 KEKDENGI
+1242 ENDENGA
-1250 VVKTYTAYAAI
+1250 VKKTYTASAVI
-1261 KVFAIN
+1261 KISAIN
-1267 RDDNL
+1267 KDGISS
-1272 LTSGC
+1272 TSGC
-1277 TCSGETTTVGPSGFT
+1277 TCSEETTTTVGPTGFT
-1292 DNVLSLYVYRPNRFS
+1292 GNVLSLYVYRPNRFS
-1307 LIITQKCVNRVDGKD
+1307 LTITQKCKNEY
-1322 ITAKTENT
+1322 IIENT

-1354 LLGSSSEASPK
+1354 LLGSSSEASPN

-1387 VNDEESYMFDVTT
+1387 VNDEKSYMFDATT

-1454 ADGGTEPT
+1454 ADGGTAPT

-1498 VGDNYNGIDNSP
+1498 VGDNYNGIDKRIDKSP
-1510 SFNNVLSSNTDNQGN
+1510 SFNKVLSSNTNNQGN

-1530 TNDGGYKT
+1530 TNDGGYKD
-1538 KDTIDGKVSVMR
+1538 KSHIDGKVSVMR
-1550 IPNHASVSPFKIKG
+1550 IPNHASVSPYKIKG
-1564 AEEDT
+1564 ALEDT

-1577 EGVIDE
+1577 EGGIE
-1583 KFPYAYNGGTQ
+1583 MFPYAYKGGTQ
-1594 KLKGD
+1594 KLIGD

-1662 NIISAKTTGSSASTI
+1662 NIISANTTDSSASVI
-1677 SSITI
+1677 SSIT

-1692 TYSYNGNSDEDVKT
+1692 TYSYSGNSDENVQT
-1706 QLNRAKDITEKPNG
+1706 MLNKASDINNG
-1720 EYDVGVFKRF
+1720 NVFKRF

-1744 WSTFNEKRLS
+1744 WSKFNKDRLV
-1754 KLAESSGYTTSVP
+1754 ANSSSFNDARV
-1767 RIFQHTID
+1767 FQYPKDID
-1775 KENKPL
+1775 DGS
-1781 LYNGEFAKD
+1781 LYNGEFSKD
-1790 NFTTKRL
+1790 NFTTKRF

-1803 PRSTDFSYG
+1803 PSSTDFSYG
-1812 VTCCGYDLDTELN
+1812 VTCCGYNLKTELN

-1846 ESPITFINPSSD
+1846 EPPITFINPSSD
-1858 NKDYGNVVY
+1858 NKDYGNVAY
-1867 ENDGVVKKDEI
+1867 KNNGVVKVEVENGEI
-1878 EYRRFKASK
+1878 EYRRFKASE

-1919 GKVIGDIQD
+1919 RGVIGDKQD
-1928 GITYYKTIESGITL
+1928 GITYYKTIENDITLDDAISGITL
-1942 DGAIEKIKLE
+1942 A
-1952 DGEFDKSTVSFW
+1952 EFDKSTVSFW
-1964 DKLKGES
+1964 DKLNGES

-1977 EGTELGN
+1977 EGTELSKEN
-1984 EYKSKYDKRE
+1984 EYWSKYNKRNVK
-1994 IDGTFFK
+1994 GYFFK
-2001 DSESNEF
+2001 DSESDEF

-2021 SKTFNLDGT
+2021 SKTFELKDA

-2078 ETLYSY
+2078 KILYSY
-2084 TILSDFGQTD
+2084 TTLSDFGQTD
-2094 VTVSSSSSGSTSGS
+2094 VTVSSSSSGSISGSTSGS
-2108 TNDSNSGSTI
+2108 DGDSTI

-2129 VVSFEFRFSTSGS
+2129 VVSFEFRFSTSSS

-2173 TPSKTSVIQG
+2173 TPSKTSVKQG

-2206 WSTCKCMVLAKTNS
+2206 WSNCKCMVLAKTNS
-2220 NFSYKMKEF
+2220 NFSYKMNEF
-2229 SISHDDDDEK
+2229 SIRRDGGFI
-2239 ATDANPVETNVIIV
+2239 ATDANPVETNVIIVDN

>member
-296 LVEEY
+296 LIEEY

-380 EGKVVPTLKVS
+380 EEKVVPTLKVS

-512 VGRICPFKAIL
+512 VGRICPFKPIL

-635 SCDSK
+635 SCDSR

-718 GDMGKDVKI
+718 GDMDKDVKI

-959 FGAEAECDTDPSLKN
+959 FGAEGGEKPSLKN
-974 ECRIRHF
+974 EGRIRHF

-1029 FTIDITKKGTSYC
+1029 FTIDITKRGRSYC
-1042 PSMYNYIDK
+1042 PSMYGSN
-1051 NGKIVETID
+1051 ID

-1081 DSLGNEVVSET
+1081 DSLGNEVASKT
-1092 GMSLT
+1092 STSLT
-1097 SFVIGRTFNNDG
+1097 SFVIGATIDKDK
-1109 NVIVEDKG
+1109 NVIVNNN
-1117 AVKKQIDG
+1117 
-1125 SVVTNEY
+1125 VTSNKY
-1132 ASGLTNQAYT
+1132 ASGLTNQDYT

-1158 LSVPSIS
+1158 LSVPSIK

-1201 KGFTVDGHEFLLD
+1201 KGFTVDGYEFLLD
-1214 KLEEAAHSSGDTD
+1214 ELENVVYPSDKDD
-1227 SNGADYYSFSVIGKR
+1227 SYSFSVIGKW
-1242 KEKDENGI
+1242 KEKDENDI

-1261 KVFAIN
+1261 KVSAIN
-1267 RDDNL
+1267 KDDNL
-1272 LTSGC
+1272 STSGC
-1277 TCSGETTTVGPSGFT
+1277 TCSGETTETTVGTYNFDKKNG
-1292 DNVLSLYVYRPNRFS
+1292 VLSLYVYRPNRFS
-1307 LIITQKCVNRVDGKD
+1307 LTITQKCGSGTTSAV
-1322 ITAKTENT
+1322 TENT
-1330 SSDIVTISNGSS
+1330 SNDIVTISNGSS

-1354 LLGSSSEASPK
+1354 LLGSSSEASPN

-1370 SSAVTS
+1370 SSVVTS
-1376 VTGSGITGWYG
+1376 VTDDKIIGWYG
-1387 VNDEESYMFDVTT
+1387 VNDENSYMFDATT

-1412 LGESITSVDS
+1412 LGESMTSVDS

-1454 ADGGTEPT
+1454 ADGGTAPT

-1498 VGDNYNGIDNSP
+1498 VGDNYNGIDKSP
-1510 SFNNVLSSNTDNQGN
+1510 SFNKVLSSNTDNQGN

-1530 TNDGGYKT
+1530 TNDGGYKD
-1538 KDTIDGKVSVMR
+1538 KSHIDGKVSVMR
-1550 IPNHASVSPFKIKG
+1550 IPNHASVSPYSKSNI
-1564 AEEDT
+1564 

-1577 EGVIDE
+1577 EGKIE
-1583 KFPYAYNGGTQ
+1583 EFSYAYSGGTQ
-1594 KLKGD
+1594 KLDGD
-1599 SQRNVKPYL
+1599 SQRDVKPYL

-1629 SSFSLGSNDVPW
+1629 SSFSLGSNDISW

-1662 NIISAKTTGSSASTI
+1662 NIISAKTTDSSASTTNSSASTI

-1682 SSITSSVCEY
+1682 SSITSSITNSVCEY

-1706 QLNRAKDITEKPNG
+1706 QLNRAKDITKKPNG
-1720 EYDVGVFKRF
+1720 EYDIGVFKRF

-1744 WSTFNEKRLS
+1744 WSTFNEERLE
-1754 KLAESSGYTTSVP
+1754 LAIPSGKTGSIPIP
-1767 RIFQHTID
+1767 RIFHHYKD
-1775 KENKPL
+1775 KDKDNKP

-1803 PRSTDFSYG
+1803 PSSTDFSYG
-1812 VTCCGYDLDTELN
+1812 VTCCGYNLKTELN

-1846 ESPITFINPSSD
+1846 EPPITFINPSSD
-1858 NKDYGNVVY
+1858 NKDYGNVEY
-1867 ENDGVVKKDEI
+1867 EKDGVVEVEVKNDKI

-1904 YTKTPKVIKVLWDGM
+1904 YTKTPKVIRVLDKELGTT
-1919 GKVIGDIQD
+1919 KPD

-1942 DGAIEKIKLE
+1942 DGAISGITLA
-1952 DGEFDKSTVSFW
+1952 EFDKSTVSFW

-1977 EGTELGN
+1977 EGTELSKEN
-1984 EYKSKYDKRE
+1984 EYWSKYNKRNVK
-1994 IDGTFFK
+1994 GYFFK

-2021 SKTFNLDGT
+2021 SKTFELKDA

-2078 ETLYSY
+2078 KTLYSY
-2084 TILSDFGQTD
+2084 TTLSDFGQTD
-2094 VTVSSSSSGSTSGS
+2094 VTVSGSSSGG
-2108 TNDSNSGSTI
+2108 
-2118 SASASTKVLTQ
+2118 SASATASTKVLTQ
-2129 VVSFEFRFSTSGS
+2129 VISFEFIFSTSGS

-2158 TYTFKFSNGNDSYYL
+2158 TYTFKFYNRSDSYYL
-2173 TPSKTSVIQG
+2173 TPSNTTVTQSDDG
-2183 KGYCCIRITVN
+2183 KYCYIRITVN

-2206 WSTCKCMVLAKTNS
+2206 WKTCNCMVLAKTNS
-2220 NFSYKMKEF
+2220 NFSYKMNEF
-2229 SISHDDDDEK
+2229 SISHDVLHDKK
-2239 ATDANPVETNVIIV
+2239 ATEVGKDEVTNVTIDNK

>member
-28 LEVLSLRLRQKDT
+28 LEVLSLKLRQKDT

-272 NNGMNNQLI
+272 NNGMNSQLI

-375 NPILD
+375 NPILN
-380 EGKVVPTLKVS
+380 EKEVVPTLKVS

-512 VGRICPFKAIL
+512 VGRICPFKPIL

-635 SCDSK
+635 SCDSR

-666 PNNED
+666 PNKED

-718 GDMGKDVKI
+718 GDMDKDVKI

-896 YQDSIGSYTTQVEDA
+896 YQDSIKSYTTQVEDT

-959 FGAEAECDTDPSLKN
+959 FGAESGKSDSNSEG
-974 ECRIRHF
+974 RIRHF
-981 YHYDG
+981 YHTDG
-986 SKYSMPLYNNSYYFY
+986 DKFSMPLYNNSYYFY

-1042 PSMYNYIDK
+1042 PSMYGSN
-1051 NGKIVETID
+1051 ID

-1081 DSLGNEVVSET
+1081 DSLGNEVASKT
-1092 GMSLT
+1092 GTSLT
-1097 SFVIGRTFNNDG
+1097 SFVIGATIDEHG
-1109 NVIVEDKG
+1109 NVIVNHN
-1117 AVKKQIDG
+1117 
-1125 SVVTNEY
+1125 VTSNEY
-1132 ASGLTNQAYT
+1132 QNGLTNQDYT

-1158 LSVPSIS
+1158 LSVPSIR

-1201 KGFTVDGHEFLLD
+1201 KGFTVDGYEFLLD
-1214 KLEEAAHSSGDTD
+1214 KLELAAYTSGVDF
-1227 SNGADYYSFSVIGKR
+1227 YSFSVVGKR
-1242 KEKDENGI
+1242 EEKDENGI
-1250 VVKTYTAYAAI
+1250 VVKTYTANAAI
-1261 KVFAIN
+1261 EVSAIN

-1272 LTSGC
+1272 STKDCMCS
-1277 TCSGETTTVGPSGFT
+1277 SGETTVDYFEFT
-1292 DNVLSLYVYRPNRFS
+1292 NFESTNDKVLKLYVYRPNRFS
-1307 LIITQKCVNRVDGKD
+1307 LTITQKCGSGTTSVV
-1322 ITAKTENT
+1322 TENT

-1354 LLGSSSEASPK
+1354 LLGSSSEASTD
-1365 SKFYS
+1365 SNFYS
-1370 SSAVTS
+1370 SSAVSS
-1376 VTGSGITGWYG
+1376 VTDDKIIGWYG
-1387 VNDEESYMFDVTT
+1387 VNDEESYMFDATT

-1454 ADGGTEPT
+1454 ADGGTAPT

-1498 VGDNYNGIDNSP
+1498 VGDNYNGIDKSP
-1510 SFNNVLSSNTDNQGN
+1510 SFNGILSSNTDKQGN

-1530 TNDGGYKT
+1530 TNDGGYKD
-1538 KDTIDGKVSVMR
+1538 KSHIDGKVSVMR
-1550 IPNHASVSPFKIKG
+1550 IPNHASVSPYSKSNI
-1564 AEEDT
+1564 

-1577 EGVIDE
+1577 EGEIE
-1583 KFPYAYNGGTQ
+1583 EFSYAYSGGTQ
-1594 KLKGD
+1594 KLDGD
-1599 SQRNVKPYL
+1599 SQRDVKPYL

-1641 KSSRLSGVT
+1641 KSSRLSGFT

-1662 NIISAKTTGSSASTI
+1662 NIISANTTDSSDFPTKYE
-1677 SSITI
+1677 
-1682 SSITSSVCEY
+1682 SVYEY
-1692 TYSYNGNSDEDVKT
+1692 TYYNEGEDVKT
-1706 QLNRAKDITEKPNG
+1706 QLNGAKDITEKPND
-1720 EYDVGVFKRF
+1720 ECDVGVFKRF

-1744 WSTFNEKRLS
+1744 WSTFNEKRLE
-1754 KLAESSGYTTSVP
+1754 LAIPSDKTGSIPIP
-1767 RIFQHTID
+1767 RIFNH
-1775 KENKPL
+1775 KGNG
-1781 LYNGEFAKD
+1781 LYNGEFSKD

-1812 VTCCGYDLDTELN
+1812 VTCCGYNLKTELN

-1846 ESPITFINPSSD
+1846 EPPITFINPSSD

-1867 ENDGVVKKDEI
+1867 DKDVVVEVGKDKI
-1878 EYRRFKASK
+1878 KYMRFKAYE

-1904 YTKTPKVIKVLWDGM
+1904 YTKTPKVIRVLDKDKELGTA
-1919 GKVIGDIQD
+1919 KPD
-1928 GITYYKTIESGITL
+1928 GITYYKATEGNLDDAIKYITL
-1942 DGAIEKIKLE
+1942 TD
-1952 DGEFDKSTVSFW
+1952 FDKSTVSFW

-1977 EGTELGN
+1977 EGTELSKEN
-1984 EYKSKYDKRE
+1984 EYWSKYNKRNVK
-1994 IDGTFFK
+1994 GYFFK
-2001 DSESNEF
+2001 DSESDEF

-2021 SKTFNLDGT
+2021 SKTFGLGGV

-2067 LMRPLIKDDSG
+2067 LIRPLISG
-2078 ETLYSY
+2078 TTSEGGTDKTIYYSY
-2084 TILSDFGQTD
+2084 TTLSDFGQTD
-2094 VTVSSSSSGSTSGS
+2094 VSVSGSSSGG
-2108 TNDSNSGSTI
+2108 
-2118 SASASTKVLTQ
+2118 SASATASTKVLTQ
-2129 VVSFEFRFSTSGS
+2129 VISFEFIFSTSGS

-2158 TYTFKFSNGNDSYYL
+2158 TYTFKFYNRSDSYYL
-2173 TPSKTSVIQG
+2173 TPSNTTVTQSDDG
-2183 KGYCCIRITVN
+2183 KYCYIRITVN

-2206 WSTCKCMVLAKTNS
+2206 WKTCNCMVLAKTNS
-2220 NFSYKMKEF
+2220 NFSYKMNEF
-2229 SISHDDDDEK
+2229 SISHGHDEK
-2239 ATDANPVETNVIIV
+2239 ATEVGKDKVTNVTIDNK

>member
-375 NPILD
+375 NPILN
-380 EGKVVPTLKVS
+380 EKEIVPTLKVS

-400 FGSATPDSCFRDLY
+400 FGSATPESCFRDLY

-512 VGRICPFKAIL
+512 VGRICPFKPIL

-635 SCDSK
+635 SCDSR

-718 GDMGKDVKI
+718 GDMDKDVKI

-810 KYQRGLF
+810 RYQRGLF

-896 YQDSIGSYTTQVEDA
+896 YQDSIKSYTTQVEDA

-959 FGAEAECDTDPSLKN
+959 FGAEGGTSDSNSEG
-974 ECRIRHF
+974 RIRHF
-981 YHYDG
+981 YHTDG
-986 SKYSMPLYNNSYYFY
+986 SKFSMPLYNNSYYFY

-1029 FTIDITKKGTSYC
+1029 FTIDITKRGRSYC
-1042 PSMYNYIDK
+1042 PSMYGDNR
-1051 NGKIVETID
+1051 D

-1065 KIVMD
+1065 NIVMD

-1081 DSLGNEVVSET
+1081 DSFGNEVVSET
-1092 GMSLT
+1092 GKSLT
-1097 SFVIGRTFNNDG
+1097 SFVIGLTFNKDG
-1109 NVIVEDKG
+1109 NMTVNGKEI
-1117 AVKKQIDG
+1117 
-1125 SVVTNEY
+1125 TNEY
-1132 ASGLTNQAYT
+1132 KNGLTNQDYT

-1158 LSVPSIS
+1158 LSVPSIR

-1201 KGFTVDGHEFLLD
+1201 KGFTVDGHEFSLTKAEMNKRPSD
-1214 KLEEAAHSSGDTD
+1214 KDD
-1227 SNGADYYSFSVIGKR
+1227 SYPFYVIGER
-1242 KEKDENGI
+1242 KDGNNI
-1250 VVKTYTAYAAI
+1250 YTAYAVI
-1261 KVFAIN
+1261 EVSAIN
-1267 RDDNL
+1267 RDGISS
-1272 LTSGC
+1272 TEECMCS
-1277 TCSGETTTVGPSGFT
+1277 SGETTVGTYNFDKKNG
-1292 DNVLSLYVYRPNRFS
+1292 VLSLYVYRPNRFS
-1307 LIITQKCVNRVDGKD
+1307 LTITQRCGNGG
-1322 ITAKTENT
+1322 KTENT

-1376 VTGSGITGWYG
+1376 VTGNGITGWYG
-1387 VNDEESYMFDVTT
+1387 VNDENSYIFDATT

-1454 ADGGTEPT
+1454 ADGGTAPT

-1481 TLDDYGVAECTS
+1481 TLDDYGVAECIS

-1498 VGDNYNGIDNSP
+1498 VGDNYSGVTESP
-1510 SFNNVLSSNTDNQGN
+1510 SFNGILSSNTDKQGN

-1530 TNDGGYKT
+1530 TNDGGYKD
-1538 KDTIDGKVSVMR
+1538 KSTIDGKVSIMR
-1550 IPNHASVSPFKIKG
+1550 IPNHASVSPLSNNSV
-1564 AEEDT
+1564 
-1569 PKTKGKDL
+1569 KTKGKDL
-1577 EGVIDE
+1577 EGEIEE
-1583 KFPYAYNGGTQ
+1583 KFKYAYSSGYQELPN
-1594 KLKGD
+1594 D
-1599 SQRNVKPYL
+1599 SRRDVKPYL

-1641 KSSRLSGVT
+1641 KSSRLSGFT

-1662 NIISAKTTGSSASTI
+1662 NIISAKTSGSSATAI
-1677 SSITI
+1677 SSIT

-1692 TYSYNGNSDEDVKT
+1692 TYSYSGNSDENVQT
-1706 QLNRAKDITEKPNG
+1706 MLNKASDINNG
-1720 EYDVGVFKRF
+1720 NVFKRF

-1744 WSTFNEKRLS
+1744 WSKFNKDRLV
-1754 KLAESSGYTTSVP
+1754 ANSSSFNDARV
-1767 RIFQHTID
+1767 FQYPKDID
-1775 KENKPL
+1775 DGS
-1781 LYNGEFAKD
+1781 LYNGEFSKD
-1790 NFTTKRL
+1790 NFTTKRF

-1803 PRSTDFSYG
+1803 PSSTDFSYG
-1812 VTCCGYDLDTELN
+1812 VTCCGYNLKTELN

-1846 ESPITFINPSSD
+1846 EPPITFINPSSD
-1858 NKDYGNVVY
+1858 NKDYGNVEY
-1867 ENDGVVKKDEI
+1867 ENDKDYVVKVENGEI
-1878 EYRRFKASK
+1878 KYRRFKASK

-1919 GKVIGDIQD
+1919 GNVIGDKQD

-1942 DGAIEKIKLE
+1942 DDAIEKIKLK

-1964 DKLKGES
+1964 DKLNGES

-1977 EGTELGN
+1977 EGTELSKEN
-1984 EYKSKYDKRE
+1984 EYWSKYNKRNVK
-1994 IDGTFFK
+1994 GYFFK
-2001 DSESNEF
+2001 DSESDEF

-2021 SKTFNLDGT
+2021 SKTFELDGT

-2067 LMRPLIKDDSG
+2067 LIRPLNKAKNEDGSG

-2084 TILSDFGQTD
+2084 TTLSDFGQTD
-2094 VTVSSSSSGSTSGS
+2094 VSVSGSSSGG
-2108 TNDSNSGSTI
+2108 
-2118 SASASTKVLTQ
+2118 SASATASTKVLTQ
-2129 VVSFEFRFSTSGS
+2129 VISFEFIFSTSGS

-2158 TYTFKFSNGNDSYYL
+2158 TYTFKFSNRSDSYYL
-2173 TPSKTSVIQG
+2173 TPSNTTVTQSDDG
-2183 KGYCCIRITVN
+2183 KYCCIRITVN

-2206 WSTCKCMVLAKTNS
+2206 WKTCNCMVLAKTNS
-2220 NFSYKMKEF
+2220 NFSYKMNEF
-2229 SISHDDDDEK
+2229 SISHGHDEK
-2239 ATDANPVETNVIIV
+2239 ATEVGKDKVTNVTIDNK

>member
-375 NPILD
+375 NPILN
-380 EGKVVPTLKVS
+380 EKEVVPTLKVS

-494 VLRIYNT
+494 VLRIYNAI
-501 LRNFCLPKIPL
+501 RNFCLPKIPL
-512 VGRICPFKAIL
+512 VGRICPFKPIL

-537 FGENNTTFYPGCWCR
+537 FGEDNTTFYPGCWCR
-552 GTGLKAASCGSDQNG
+552 GTGLKAASCGGDQNG

-635 SCDSK
+635 SCDSR

-774 DEDDNDSDSPISVG
+774 DEDDNDSDSPTSVG

-896 YQDSIGSYTTQVEDA
+896 YQDSIKSYTTQVEDA

-959 FGAEAECDTDPSLKN
+959 FGAEGGTSDSNSEG
-974 ECRIRHF
+974 RIRHF
-981 YHYDG
+981 YHTDG
-986 SKYSMPLYNNSYYFY
+986 GKFSMPLYNNSYYFY

-1029 FTIDITKKGTSYC
+1029 FTIDITKRGRSYC
-1042 PSMYNYIDK
+1042 PSMYGNDR
-1051 NGKIVETID
+1051 D

-1097 SFVIGRTFNNDG
+1097 SFAIGGIIDEDG
-1109 NVIVEDKG
+1109 NVIVKDQG

-1125 SVVTNEY
+1125 SKVTNEY
-1132 ASGLTNQAYT
+1132 KNGLTNQDYT

-1178 SSGSTPNDY
+1178 STTSTTISY

-1194 FYGVIAI
+1194 FYGVISI
-1201 KGFTVDGHEFLLD
+1201 KGFTVDGYEFLLD
-1214 KLEEAAHSSGDTD
+1214 NA
-1227 SNGADYYSFSVIGKR
+1227 SNLTTPSDNDDYYSYSLVGKR
-1242 KEKDENGI
+1242 KDGNS
-1250 VVKTYTAYAAI
+1250 TYTANAVIRVSA
-1261 KVFAIN
+1261 VN
-1267 RDDNL
+1267 RDDISSTEDCMCKVIGNTVNYFEF
-1272 LTSGC
+1272 TS
-1277 TCSGETTTVGPSGFT
+1277 
-1292 DNVLSLYVYRPNRFS
+1292 DKVLKLYVYMPNRFS
-1307 LIITQKCVNRVDGKD
+1307 LTITQMCGNKA
-1322 ITAKTENT
+1322 TTNT
-1330 SSDIVTISNGSS
+1330 SNDIVTISNGSN

-1354 LLGSSSEASPK
+1354 LLGSSSEASPN

-1370 SSAVTS
+1370 SSVVTNATDS
-1376 VTGSGITGWYG
+1376 RISGWYG
-1387 VNDEESYMFDVTT
+1387 VNDENSYIFGDNTENSTT
-1400 KNNEESWGDYVT
+1400 SNNEESWGDYVT

-1454 ADGGTEPT
+1454 ADGGTAPT

-1498 VGDNYNGIDNSP
+1498 VGDNYNGVQNSP
-1510 SFNNVLSSNTDNQGN
+1510 SFNGILSSNTNKQGN

-1530 TNDGGYKT
+1530 TSDGGYKT
-1538 KDTIDGKVSVMR
+1538 KNTIDGKVSVMR
-1550 IPNHASVSPFKIKG
+1550 IPNHASVSPLS
-1564 AEEDT
+1564 DNSV
-1569 PKTKGKDL
+1569 KTKGKDL
-1577 EGVIDE
+1577 EGEIE
-1583 KFPYAYNGGTQ
+1583 KFKYAYSSGYQALPN
-1594 KLKGD
+1594 D
-1599 SQRNVKPYL
+1599 SRRHVKPYL

-1629 SSFSLGSNDVPW
+1629 SSFSLGDDNKVTW
-1641 KSSRLSGVT
+1641 KSSRLSGFT

-1662 NIISAKTTGSSASTI
+1662 NIISANTTDSSASAI
-1677 SSITI
+1677 N
-1682 SSITSSVCEY
+1682 SVYEY
-1692 TYSYNGNSDEDVKT
+1692 TYSYNGNSDENVHT
-1706 QLNRAKDITEKPNG
+1706 MLNKARDINNG
-1720 EYDVGVFKRF
+1720 NVFKRF
-1730 YESTINGIDVTKMY
+1730 YESTINDLDVTKMY
-1744 WSTFNEKRLS
+1744 WSTFNKDRLVANS
-1754 KLAESSGYTTSVP
+1754 SSFNDDTSIPRVFQYPKDNES
-1767 RIFQHTID
+1767 
-1775 KENKPL
+1775 

-1790 NFTTKRL
+1790 NFTTKRF

-1831 AKAVEGETT
+1831 AKAVDGETT

-1867 ENDGVVKKDEI
+1867 SHVKGSSKDG
-1878 EYRRFKASK
+1878 YRIFKASE

-1904 YTKTPKVIKVLWDGM
+1904 YTKTPKAIKVLWDGM
-1919 GKVIGDIQD
+1919 RDVIGDKQD
-1928 GITYYKTIESGITL
+1928 GITYYKTIEKKQDSDITL
-1942 DGAIEKIKLE
+1942 DDAIEKIKFK
-1952 DGEFDKSTVSFW
+1952 DGEFNKSTVSFW

-1977 EGTELGN
+1977 EGTELGDG
-1984 EYKSKYDKRE
+1984 YKSKYDKRE
-1994 IDGTFFK
+1994 INGTFFK
-2001 DSESNEF
+2001 DSESHEF

-2016 GEITF
+2016 GEIIF
-2021 SKTFNLDGT
+2021 SKTFKLDRDRA

-2067 LMRPLIKDDSG
+2067 LIKPLNKVKNKDDSG

-2084 TILSDFGQTD
+2084 TTLSDFGQTD
-2094 VTVSSSSSGSTSGS
+2094 VTVSGSSAGST
-2108 TNDSNSGSTI
+2108 T
-2118 SASASTKVLTQ
+2118 ASTKVLTQ
-2129 VVSFEFRFSTSGS
+2129 VISFEFRFSTSGKAIN
-2142 SPTDL
+2142 L

-2158 TYTFKFSNGNDSYYL
+2158 TYTFKFSNRSDSYYL
-2173 TPSKTSVIQG
+2173 TPSNTTVTQSDDG
-2183 KGYCCIRITVN
+2183 KYCYIRITVN

-2206 WSTCKCMVLAKTNS
+2206 WNTCKCIVLAKTNS
-2220 NFSYKMKEF
+2220 NFSYKMNEF
-2229 SISHDDDDEK
+2229 SISHVGDKK
-2239 ATDANPVETNVIIV
+2239 ATEVGKDEVTNVTMDN

>member
-375 NPILD
+375 NPILN
-380 EGKVVPTLKVS
+380 EEKVVPTLKAS

-512 VGRICPFKAIL
+512 VGRICPFKPIL

-552 GTGLKAASCGSDQNG
+552 GTGLKVASCGSDQNG

-635 SCDSK
+635 SCDSR

-666 PNNED
+666 PNKED

-740 LEPNNIYGI
+740 LEPNNLYGI

-810 KYQRGLF
+810 RYQRGLF

-896 YQDSIGSYTTQVEDA
+896 YQDSIKSYTTQVEDA

-959 FGAEAECDTDPSLKN
+959 FGAKVVRLIQTARVELDTSIIL
-974 ECRIRHF
+974 
-981 YHYDG
+981 
-986 SKYSMPLYNNSYYFY
+986 M
-1001 FGVKKGSTAIDKF
+1001 
-1014 NKMFNASCFKRQTHP
+1014 
-1029 FTIDITKKGTSYC
+1029 
-1042 PSMYNYIDK
+1042 
-1051 NGKIVETID
+1051 
-1060 GYGYI
+1060 
-1065 KIVMD
+1065 
-1070 DITVPYSYTLT
+1070 
-1081 DSLGNEVVSET
+1081 VVSSQCRCT
-1092 GMSLT
+1092 T
-1097 SFVIGRTFNNDG
+1097 TH
-1109 NVIVEDKG
+1109 
-1117 AVKKQIDG
+1117 
-1125 SVVTNEY
+1125 T
-1132 ASGLTNQAYT
+1132 
-1142 LEVTD
+1142 
-1147 ANGKTMTERIV
+1147 
-1158 LSVPSIS
+1158 IS
-1165 TEYTTTNLGTKFY
+1165 T
-1178 SSGSTPNDY
+1178 
-1187 ICNKQSM
+1187 
-1194 FYGVIAI
+1194 
-1201 KGFTVDGHEFLLD
+1201 
-1214 KLEEAAHSSGDTD
+1214 
-1227 SNGADYYSFSVIGKR
+1227 
-1242 KEKDENGI
+1242 
-1250 VVKTYTAYAAI
+1250 
-1261 KVFAIN
+1261 
-1267 RDDNL
+1267 
-1272 LTSGC
+1272 
-1277 TCSGETTTVGPSGFT
+1277 
-1292 DNVLSLYVYRPNRFS
+1292 
-1307 LIITQKCVNRVDGKD
+1307 
-1322 ITAKTENT
+1322 
-1330 SSDIVTISNGSS
+1330 
-1342 FKAYLNDMPVKF
+1342 
-1354 LLGSSSEASPK
+1354 
-1365 SKFYS
+1365 
-1370 SSAVTS
+1370 
-1376 VTGSGITGWYG
+1376 
-1387 VNDEESYMFDVTT
+1387 
-1400 KNNEESWGDYVT
+1400 
-1412 LGESITSVDS
+1412 
-1422 KRNILKYK
+1422 
-1430 FDTMFSLSEATFV
+1430 
-1443 TSNSSCKFRYD
+1443 
-1454 ADGGTEPT
+1454 
-1462 LFRSLYPNYDDSSK
+1462 
-1476 VANTY
+1476 
-1481 TLDDYGVAECTS
+1481 
-1493 AIPNI
+1493 
-1498 VGDNYNGIDNSP
+1498 
-1510 SFNNVLSSNTDNQGN
+1510 
-1525 YFAAF
+1525 
-1530 TNDGGYKT
+1530 
-1538 KDTIDGKVSVMR
+1538 
-1550 IPNHASVSPFKIKG
+1550 
-1564 AEEDT
+1564 
-1569 PKTKGKDL
+1569 
-1577 EGVIDE
+1577 
-1583 KFPYAYNGGTQ
+1583 
-1594 KLKGD
+1594 
-1599 SQRNVKPYL
+1599 
-1608 RAMFL
+1608 
-1613 DRRFDYDLVVL
+1613 LV
-1624 APFIG
+1624 
-1629 SSFSLGSNDVPW
+1629 
-1641 KSSRLSGVT
+1641 
-1650 YGGIEMAYDDEY
+1650 
-1662 NIISAKTTGSSASTI
+1662 
-1677 SSITI
+1677 
-1682 SSITSSVCEY
+1682 
-1692 TYSYNGNSDEDVKT
+1692 
-1706 QLNRAKDITEKPNG
+1706 
-1720 EYDVGVFKRF
+1720 
-1730 YESTINGIDVTKMY
+1730 
-1744 WSTFNEKRLS
+1744 
-1754 KLAESSGYTTSVP
+1754 
-1767 RIFQHTID
+1767 
-1775 KENKPL
+1775 
-1781 LYNGEFAKD
+1781 
-1790 NFTTKRL
+1790 
-1797 IDIGNI
+1797 
-1803 PRSTDFSYG
+1803 
-1812 VTCCGYDLDTELN
+1812 
-1825 SDGEIL
+1825 
-1831 AKAVEGETT
+1831 
-1840 SIDLTF
+1840 
-1846 ESPITFINPSSD
+1846 
-1858 NKDYGNVVY
+1858 
-1867 ENDGVVKKDEI
+1867 
-1878 EYRRFKASK
+1878 
-1887 CSLMFKYNTKDS
+1887 
-1899 SDYDV
+1899 
-1904 YTKTPKVIKVLWDGM
+1904 
-1919 GKVIGDIQD
+1919 
-1928 GITYYKTIESGITL
+1928 
-1942 DGAIEKIKLE
+1942 
-1952 DGEFDKSTVSFW
+1952 
-1964 DKLKGES
+1964 
-1971 ISVILP
+1971 
-1977 EGTELGN
+1977 
-1984 EYKSKYDKRE
+1984 
-1994 IDGTFFK
+1994 
-2001 DSESNEF
+2001 
-2008 LMSNDTRF
+2008 
-2016 GEITF
+2016 
-2021 SKTFNLDGT
+2021 
-2030 KVFSILVDR
+2030 
-2039 EYRYQ
+2039 
-2044 ANDNL
+2044 
-2049 TRHLR
+2049 
-2054 TIETSDLYDCRDL
+2054 
-2067 LMRPLIKDDSG
+2067 
-2078 ETLYSY
+2078 
-2084 TILSDFGQTD
+2084 
-2094 VTVSSSSSGSTSGS
+2094 
-2108 TNDSNSGSTI
+2108 
-2118 SASASTKVLTQ
+2118 
-2129 VVSFEFRFSTSGS
+2129 
-2142 SPTDL
+2142 
-2147 ECQAFADTSMM
+2147 
-2158 TYTFKFSNGNDSYYL
+2158 
-2173 TPSKTSVIQG
+2173 
-2183 KGYCCIRITVN
+2183 
-2194 WTQDMGTLFDSK
+2194 
-2206 WSTCKCMVLAKTNS
+2206 
-2220 NFSYKMKEF
+2220 
-2229 SISHDDDDEK
+2229 
-2239 ATDANPVETNVIIV
+2239 